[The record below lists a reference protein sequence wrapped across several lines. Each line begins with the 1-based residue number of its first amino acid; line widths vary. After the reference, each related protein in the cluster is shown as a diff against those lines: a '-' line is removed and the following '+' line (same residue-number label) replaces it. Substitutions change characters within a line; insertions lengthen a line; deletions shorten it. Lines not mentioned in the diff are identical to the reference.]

1 MEQKKITFNRDL
13 NKAMK
18 FASQKALVENSDFI
32 TPEHLLYG
40 MMTLPQMQ
48 DLMWSCNEAFDID
61 DFLDELDE
69 HIEESTKDDSQG
81 AKPNDIC
88 EPSFQLQQVFTDAVR
103 QAIMAE
109 RKAID
114 MPMAINAI
122 LCLENSWAAYL
133 LRKHANVEDF
143 EIMTGTEIHFHEH
156 STGVEE
162 DDDQYSNGEGDNP
175 FGLFDDDDEDLL
187 FGDEDDYSSPS
198 HKNDKWKKY
207 VTCINEHLKDKNPL
221 IGREKELDRTIQVLC
236 RKDKNNPLHIGEP
249 GVGKTALVYGV
260 ARRIEEGKVPDRL
273 KGCNI
278 YQLDMGTLLAG
289 TRFRGDMEQ
298 RLKQIMEGVTSEAH
312 CIIYLDEI
320 HNIVGAGKGAEGGS
334 DVSDLLKPYLDDD
347 RIRVI
352 GATTYTEYNKNFT
365 RSVGMIRRFQTI
377 DVEEPSIDE
386 AIHILK
392 SLKPIYEKYHHVKY
406 DAAAIEY
413 AVTSSAK
420 FITDRFLP
428 DKAIDLMDEAAAKL
442 RMERDSQPEE
452 LDEITRRLRQLEI
465 EREAIKREGDE
476 AKLDALNK
484 EIAELQEREKNFR
497 AKWEGEKEVLAKIQ
511 QDKQQME
518 QLKFEAERAERE
530 GDYGRVAE
538 IRYGKLQQLQ
548 HDIDAQQEQL
558 RSRQGAEAMVKEEV
572 TPDDIADVVARW
584 TGIPVTRMLQSE
596 REKLLHLEDELHRR
610 VVGQDEAIQAVADA
624 VRRSRAGLQDPK
636 RPIGS
641 FIFLGTTGVG
651 KTELAKALAD
661 YLFNDE
667 NMMTRIDMSE
677 YQEKFS
683 VSRLVGAPPGYVGY
697 EEGGQL
703 TEAVR
708 RKPYSVVLFDEIEK
722 AHPDVFNILLQV
734 LDDGRLTD
742 NKGRTVNFKNTIII
756 MTSNMGSQ
764 LIQQKFEAIAR
775 KSADERER
783 IIDETKGEVLEML
796 KKTIRPEFL
805 NRIDD
810 IIMFEPLTQPQIEQ
824 IVRLQVNGIERLLKD
839 QDVHIEVSDAAVKL
853 VAKAGFDPEF
863 GARPVKRALQ
873 RLLLNDLSKALLA
886 GTVDKTRPIRVDVD
900 GDALRFSNA
909 D

>member
-48 DLMWSCNEAFDID
+48 DLMWSCNEAFDLD
-61 DFLDELDE
+61 NFLDELDE

-143 EIMTGTEIHFHEH
+143 EIMTGTEIHFHER

-187 FGDEDDYSSPS
+187 FGDEDDFSSPS

-207 VTCINEHLKDKNPL
+207 VTCINEHLAEKNPL

-428 DKAIDLMDEAAAKL
+428 DKAIDIIDEAGAQAE
-442 RMERDSQPEE
+442 MEGKKYKKIGKKQ
-452 LDEITRRLRQLEI
+452 
-465 EREAIKREGDE
+465 
-476 AKLDALNK
+476 
-484 EIAELQEREKNFR
+484 IA
-497 AKWEGEKEVLAKIQ
+497 EVLAK
-511 QDKQQME
+511 
-518 QLKFEAERAERE
+518 
-530 GDYGRVAE
+530 VA
-538 IRYGKLQQLQ
+538 K
-548 HDIDAQQEQL
+548 IDALAIKQDDNKNLASLE
-558 RSRQGAEAMVKEEV
+558 SRMK
-572 TPDDIADVVARW
+572 DV
-584 TGIPVTRMLQSE
+584 IY
-596 REKLLHLEDELHRR
+596 
-610 VVGQDEAIQAVADA
+610 GQDRAIQTVVEAVQL
-624 VRRSRAGLQDPK
+624 SKAGLTDENKPLASLLFVG
-636 RPIGS
+636 P
-641 FIFLGTTGVG
+641 TGVG
-651 KTELAKALAD
+651 KTEVAKMLAQELGVKLVR
-661 YLFNDE
+661 F
-667 NMMTRIDMSE
+667 DMSE
-677 YQEKFS
+677 YVEKHT
-683 VSRLVGAPPGYVGY
+683 VAKLIGAPAGYVGY
-697 EEGGQL
+697 DDGGLL
-703 TEAVR
+703 TDAVR
-708 RKPYSVVLFDEIEK
+708 KSPDCVLLLDEIEK
-722 AHPDVFNILLQV
+722 AHSDIFNILLQV
-734 LDDGRLTD
+734 MDYGVLTD
-742 NKGRTVNFKNTIII
+742 SKGRKAHFKNVILI
-756 MTSNMGSQ
+756 MTSNAGAQYASQASVGFASTATAGSAMLKQ
-764 LIQQKFEAIAR
+764 VKHTFKPEFINRLNEIVVFNDMDEQMAKLILGKKLRELNAKLAAKSVSITLTDEAHQHLLKSGYSKEYGAREMDRVIQQQLKTMLM
-775 KSADERER
+775 RE
-783 IIDETKGEVLEML
+783 ILFGKL
-796 KKTIRPEFL
+796 KKGGE
-805 NRIDD
+805 
-810 IIMFEPLTQPQIEQ
+810 
-824 IVRLQVNGIERLLKD
+824 
-839 QDVHIEVSDAAVKL
+839 A
-853 VAKAGFDPEF
+853 
-863 GARPVKRALQ
+863 
-873 RLLLNDLSKALLA
+873 
-886 GTVDKTRPIRVDVD
+886 TVDLQNGTLTIKQ
-900 GDALRFSNA
+900 S
-909 D
+909 

>member
-18 FASQKALVENSDFI
+18 YASQKALVENSDFI

-48 DLMWSCNEAFDID
+48 DLMWSCNEAFDLD

-143 EIMTGTEIHFHEH
+143 EIMTATEIHFHER

-187 FGDEDDYSSPS
+187 FGDEDDFSSPS

-207 VTCINEHLKDKNPL
+207 VTCINEHLAEKNPL

-428 DKAIDLMDEAAAKL
+428 DKAIDIIDEAGAQAE
-442 RMERDSQPEE
+442 MEGKKYKKIGKKQ
-452 LDEITRRLRQLEI
+452 
-465 EREAIKREGDE
+465 
-476 AKLDALNK
+476 
-484 EIAELQEREKNFR
+484 IA
-497 AKWEGEKEVLAKIQ
+497 EVLAK
-511 QDKQQME
+511 
-518 QLKFEAERAERE
+518 
-530 GDYGRVAE
+530 VA
-538 IRYGKLQQLQ
+538 K
-548 HDIDAQQEQL
+548 IDALAIKQDDNKNLASLE
-558 RSRQGAEAMVKEEV
+558 SRMK
-572 TPDDIADVVARW
+572 DV
-584 TGIPVTRMLQSE
+584 IY
-596 REKLLHLEDELHRR
+596 
-610 VVGQDEAIQAVADA
+610 GQDRAIQTVVEAVQL
-624 VRRSRAGLQDPK
+624 SKAGLTDENKPLASLLFVG
-636 RPIGS
+636 P
-641 FIFLGTTGVG
+641 TGVG
-651 KTELAKALAD
+651 KTEVAKMLAQELGVKLVR
-661 YLFNDE
+661 F
-667 NMMTRIDMSE
+667 DMSE
-677 YQEKFS
+677 YVEKHT
-683 VSRLVGAPPGYVGY
+683 VAKLIGAPAGYVGY
-697 EEGGQL
+697 DDGGLL
-703 TEAVR
+703 TDAVR
-708 RKPYSVVLFDEIEK
+708 KSPDCVLLLDEIEK
-722 AHPDVFNILLQV
+722 AHSDIFNILLQV
-734 LDDGRLTD
+734 MDYGVLTD
-742 NKGRTVNFKNTIII
+742 SKGRKAHFKNVILI
-756 MTSNMGSQ
+756 MTSNAGAQYASQASMGFASTATAGSAMLKQ
-764 LIQQKFEAIAR
+764 VKHTFKPEFINRLNEIVVFNDMDEQMAKLILGKKLRELNAKLAAKSVSITLTDEAHQHLLKSGYSKEYGAREMDRVIQQQLKTMLM
-775 KSADERER
+775 RE
-783 IIDETKGEVLEML
+783 ILFGKL
-796 KKTIRPEFL
+796 KKGGE
-805 NRIDD
+805 
-810 IIMFEPLTQPQIEQ
+810 
-824 IVRLQVNGIERLLKD
+824 
-839 QDVHIEVSDAAVKL
+839 A
-853 VAKAGFDPEF
+853 
-863 GARPVKRALQ
+863 
-873 RLLLNDLSKALLA
+873 
-886 GTVDKTRPIRVDVD
+886 TVDLQNGTLTIKQ
-900 GDALRFSNA
+900 S
-909 D
+909 

>member
-48 DLMWSCNEAFDID
+48 DLMWSCNEAFDLD

-143 EIMTGTEIHFHEH
+143 EIMTGTEIHFHER

-187 FGDEDDYSSPS
+187 FGDEDDFSSPS

-207 VTCINEHLKDKNPL
+207 VTCINEHLAEKNPL

-406 DAAAIEY
+406 DDAAIEY

-428 DKAIDLMDEAAAKL
+428 DKAIDIIDEAGAQAE
-442 RMERDSQPEE
+442 MEGKKYKKIGKKQ
-452 LDEITRRLRQLEI
+452 
-465 EREAIKREGDE
+465 
-476 AKLDALNK
+476 
-484 EIAELQEREKNFR
+484 IA
-497 AKWEGEKEVLAKIQ
+497 EVLAK
-511 QDKQQME
+511 
-518 QLKFEAERAERE
+518 
-530 GDYGRVAE
+530 VA
-538 IRYGKLQQLQ
+538 K
-548 HDIDAQQEQL
+548 IDALAIKQDDNKNLASLE
-558 RSRQGAEAMVKEEV
+558 SRMK
-572 TPDDIADVVARW
+572 DV
-584 TGIPVTRMLQSE
+584 IY
-596 REKLLHLEDELHRR
+596 
-610 VVGQDEAIQAVADA
+610 GQDRAIQTVVEAVQL
-624 VRRSRAGLQDPK
+624 SKAGLTDENKPLASLLFVG
-636 RPIGS
+636 P
-641 FIFLGTTGVG
+641 TGVG
-651 KTELAKALAD
+651 KTEVAKMLAQELGVKLVR
-661 YLFNDE
+661 F
-667 NMMTRIDMSE
+667 DMSE
-677 YQEKFS
+677 YVEKHT
-683 VSRLVGAPPGYVGY
+683 VAKLIGAPAGYVGY
-697 EEGGQL
+697 DDGGLL
-703 TEAVR
+703 TDAVR
-708 RKPYSVVLFDEIEK
+708 KSPDCVLLLDEIEK
-722 AHPDVFNILLQV
+722 AHSDIFNILLQV
-734 LDDGRLTD
+734 MDYGVLTD
-742 NKGRTVNFKNTIII
+742 SKGRKAHFKNVILI
-756 MTSNMGSQ
+756 MTSNAGAQYASQASVGFASTATAGSAMLKQ
-764 LIQQKFEAIAR
+764 VKHTFKPEFINRLNEIVVFNDMDEQMAKLILGKKLRELNAKLAAKSVSITLTDEAHQHLLKSGYSKEYGAREMDRVIQQQLKTMLM
-775 KSADERER
+775 RE
-783 IIDETKGEVLEML
+783 ILFGKL
-796 KKTIRPEFL
+796 KKGGEATV
-805 NRIDD
+805 D
-810 IIMFEPLTQPQIEQ
+810 
-824 IVRLQVNGIERLLKD
+824 LQNGILTIK
-839 QDVHIEVSDAAVKL
+839 QS
-853 VAKAGFDPEF
+853 
-863 GARPVKRALQ
+863 
-873 RLLLNDLSKALLA
+873 
-886 GTVDKTRPIRVDVD
+886 
-900 GDALRFSNA
+900 
-909 D
+909 

>member
-48 DLMWSCNEAFDID
+48 DLMWSCNEAFDLD

-143 EIMTGTEIHFHEH
+143 EIMTATEIHFHER

-187 FGDEDDYSSPS
+187 FGDEDDFSSPS

-207 VTCINEHLKDKNPL
+207 VTCINEHLAEKNPL

-428 DKAIDLMDEAAAKL
+428 DKAIDIIDEAGAQAE
-442 RMERDSQPEE
+442 MEGKKYKKIGKKQ
-452 LDEITRRLRQLEI
+452 
-465 EREAIKREGDE
+465 
-476 AKLDALNK
+476 
-484 EIAELQEREKNFR
+484 IA
-497 AKWEGEKEVLAKIQ
+497 EVLAK
-511 QDKQQME
+511 
-518 QLKFEAERAERE
+518 
-530 GDYGRVAE
+530 VA
-538 IRYGKLQQLQ
+538 K
-548 HDIDAQQEQL
+548 IDALAIKQDDNKNLASLE
-558 RSRQGAEAMVKEEV
+558 SRMK
-572 TPDDIADVVARW
+572 DV
-584 TGIPVTRMLQSE
+584 IY
-596 REKLLHLEDELHRR
+596 
-610 VVGQDEAIQAVADA
+610 GQNRAIQTVVEAVQL
-624 VRRSRAGLQDPK
+624 SKAGLTDENKPLASLLFVG
-636 RPIGS
+636 P
-641 FIFLGTTGVG
+641 TGVG
-651 KTELAKALAD
+651 KTEVAKMLAQELGVKLVR
-661 YLFNDE
+661 F
-667 NMMTRIDMSE
+667 DMSE
-677 YQEKFS
+677 YVEKHT
-683 VSRLVGAPPGYVGY
+683 VAKLIGAPAGYVGY
-697 EEGGQL
+697 DDGGLL
-703 TEAVR
+703 TDAVR
-708 RKPYSVVLFDEIEK
+708 KSPDCVLLLDEIEK
-722 AHPDVFNILLQV
+722 AHSDIFNILLQV
-734 LDDGRLTD
+734 MDYGVLTD
-742 NKGRTVNFKNTIII
+742 SKGRKAHFKNVILI
-756 MTSNMGSQ
+756 MTSNAGAQYASQASVGFASTASAGSAMLKQ
-764 LIQQKFEAIAR
+764 VKHTFKPEFINRLNEIVVFNDMDEQMAKLILGKKLRELNAKLAAKSVSITLTDEAHQHLLKSGYSKEYGAREMDRVIQQQLKTMLM
-775 KSADERER
+775 RE
-783 IIDETKGEVLEML
+783 ILFGKL
-796 KKTIRPEFL
+796 KKGGE
-805 NRIDD
+805 
-810 IIMFEPLTQPQIEQ
+810 
-824 IVRLQVNGIERLLKD
+824 
-839 QDVHIEVSDAAVKL
+839 A
-853 VAKAGFDPEF
+853 
-863 GARPVKRALQ
+863 
-873 RLLLNDLSKALLA
+873 
-886 GTVDKTRPIRVDVD
+886 TVDLQNGTLTIKQ
-900 GDALRFSNA
+900 S
-909 D
+909 

>member
-18 FASQKALVENSDFI
+18 YASQKALVENSDFI

-48 DLMWSCNEAFDID
+48 DLMWSCNEAFDLD

-143 EIMTGTEIHFHEH
+143 EIMTETEIHFHER
-156 STGVEE
+156 STGIED
-162 DDDQYSNGEGDNP
+162 DDDQYSNGVGDNP
-175 FGLFDDDDEDLL
+175 FGLFDEDDEELP
-187 FGDEDDYSSPS
+187 FGDEDDFSSPS

-207 VTCINEHLKDKNPL
+207 VTCINEHLAEKNPL
-221 IGREKELDRTIQVLC
+221 IGRERELDRTIQVLC

-428 DKAIDLMDEAAAKL
+428 DKAIDIIDEAGAQAE
-442 RMERDSQPEE
+442 MEGKKYKKIGKKQ
-452 LDEITRRLRQLEI
+452 
-465 EREAIKREGDE
+465 
-476 AKLDALNK
+476 
-484 EIAELQEREKNFR
+484 IA
-497 AKWEGEKEVLAKIQ
+497 EVLAK
-511 QDKQQME
+511 
-518 QLKFEAERAERE
+518 
-530 GDYGRVAE
+530 VA
-538 IRYGKLQQLQ
+538 K
-548 HDIDAQQEQL
+548 IDALAIKQDDNKNLASLE
-558 RSRQGAEAMVKEEV
+558 SRMK
-572 TPDDIADVVARW
+572 DV
-584 TGIPVTRMLQSE
+584 IY
-596 REKLLHLEDELHRR
+596 
-610 VVGQDEAIQAVADA
+610 GQDRAIQTVVEAVQL
-624 VRRSRAGLQDPK
+624 SKAGLTDENKPLASLLFVG
-636 RPIGS
+636 P
-641 FIFLGTTGVG
+641 TGVG
-651 KTELAKALAD
+651 KTEVAKMLAQELGVKLVR
-661 YLFNDE
+661 F
-667 NMMTRIDMSE
+667 DMSE
-677 YQEKFS
+677 YVEKHT
-683 VSRLVGAPPGYVGY
+683 VAKLIGAPAGYVGY
-697 EEGGQL
+697 DDGGLL
-703 TEAVR
+703 TDAVR
-708 RKPYSVVLFDEIEK
+708 KSPDCVLLLDEIEK
-722 AHPDVFNILLQV
+722 AHSDIFNILLQV
-734 LDDGRLTD
+734 MDYGVLTD
-742 NKGRTVNFKNTIII
+742 SKGRKAHFKNVILI
-756 MTSNMGSQ
+756 MTSNAGAQYASQASVGFASTASAGSAMLKQ
-764 LIQQKFEAIAR
+764 VKHTFKPEFINRLNEVVVFNDMDEQMAKLILGKKLRELNAKLAASSVSITLTDEAHQHLLKSGYSKEYGAREMDRVIQQQLKTMLM
-775 KSADERER
+775 RE
-783 IIDETKGEVLEML
+783 ILFGKL
-796 KKTIRPEFL
+796 KKGGE
-805 NRIDD
+805 
-810 IIMFEPLTQPQIEQ
+810 
-824 IVRLQVNGIERLLKD
+824 
-839 QDVHIEVSDAAVKL
+839 A
-853 VAKAGFDPEF
+853 
-863 GARPVKRALQ
+863 
-873 RLLLNDLSKALLA
+873 
-886 GTVDKTRPIRVDVD
+886 TVDLQNGTLTIKQ
-900 GDALRFSNA
+900 S
-909 D
+909 

>member
-48 DLMWSCNEAFDID
+48 DLMWSCNEAFDLD
-61 DFLDELDE
+61 NFLDELDE

-143 EIMTGTEIHFHEH
+143 EIMTATEIHFHER

-187 FGDEDDYSSPS
+187 FGDEDDFSSPS

-207 VTCINEHLKDKNPL
+207 VTCINEHLAEKNPL

-428 DKAIDLMDEAAAKL
+428 DKAIDIIDEAGAQAE
-442 RMERDSQPEE
+442 MEGKKYKKIGKKQ
-452 LDEITRRLRQLEI
+452 
-465 EREAIKREGDE
+465 
-476 AKLDALNK
+476 
-484 EIAELQEREKNFR
+484 IA
-497 AKWEGEKEVLAKIQ
+497 EVLAK
-511 QDKQQME
+511 
-518 QLKFEAERAERE
+518 
-530 GDYGRVAE
+530 VA
-538 IRYGKLQQLQ
+538 K
-548 HDIDAQQEQL
+548 IDALAIKQDDNKNLASLE
-558 RSRQGAEAMVKEEV
+558 SRMK
-572 TPDDIADVVARW
+572 DV
-584 TGIPVTRMLQSE
+584 IY
-596 REKLLHLEDELHRR
+596 
-610 VVGQDEAIQAVADA
+610 GQDRAIQTVVEAVQL
-624 VRRSRAGLQDPK
+624 SKAGLTDENKPLASLLFVG
-636 RPIGS
+636 P
-641 FIFLGTTGVG
+641 TGVG
-651 KTELAKALAD
+651 KTEVAKMLAQELGVKLVR
-661 YLFNDE
+661 F
-667 NMMTRIDMSE
+667 DMSE
-677 YQEKFS
+677 YVEKHT
-683 VSRLVGAPPGYVGY
+683 VAKLIGAPAGYVGY
-697 EEGGQL
+697 DDGGLL
-703 TEAVR
+703 TDAVR
-708 RKPYSVVLFDEIEK
+708 KSPDCVLLLDEIEK
-722 AHPDVFNILLQV
+722 AHSDIFNILLQV
-734 LDDGRLTD
+734 MDYGVLTD
-742 NKGRTVNFKNTIII
+742 SKGRKAHFKNVVLI
-756 MTSNMGSQ
+756 MTSNAGAQYASQASVGFASTASAGSAMLKQ
-764 LIQQKFEAIAR
+764 VKHTFKPEFINRLNEIVVFNDMDEQMAKLILGKKLRELNAKLAAKSVSITLTDEAHQHLLKSGYSKEYGAREMDRVIQQQLKTMLM
-775 KSADERER
+775 RE
-783 IIDETKGEVLEML
+783 ILFGKL
-796 KKTIRPEFL
+796 KKGGEATV
-805 NRIDD
+805 D
-810 IIMFEPLTQPQIEQ
+810 
-824 IVRLQVNGIERLLKD
+824 LQNGILTIK
-839 QDVHIEVSDAAVKL
+839 QS
-853 VAKAGFDPEF
+853 
-863 GARPVKRALQ
+863 
-873 RLLLNDLSKALLA
+873 
-886 GTVDKTRPIRVDVD
+886 
-900 GDALRFSNA
+900 
-909 D
+909 

>member
-48 DLMWSCNEAFDID
+48 DLMWSCNEAFDLD

-143 EIMTGTEIHFHEH
+143 EIMTATEIHFHER

-207 VTCINEHLKDKNPL
+207 VTCINEHLAEKNPL
-221 IGREKELDRTIQVLC
+221 IGRERELDRTIQVLC

-406 DAAAIEY
+406 DDAAIEY

-428 DKAIDLMDEAAAKL
+428 DKAIDIIDEAGAQAE
-442 RMERDSQPEE
+442 MEGKKYKKIGKKQ
-452 LDEITRRLRQLEI
+452 
-465 EREAIKREGDE
+465 
-476 AKLDALNK
+476 
-484 EIAELQEREKNFR
+484 IA
-497 AKWEGEKEVLAKIQ
+497 EVLAK
-511 QDKQQME
+511 
-518 QLKFEAERAERE
+518 
-530 GDYGRVAE
+530 VA
-538 IRYGKLQQLQ
+538 K
-548 HDIDAQQEQL
+548 IDALAIKQDDNKNLASLE
-558 RSRQGAEAMVKEEV
+558 SRMK
-572 TPDDIADVVARW
+572 DV
-584 TGIPVTRMLQSE
+584 IY
-596 REKLLHLEDELHRR
+596 
-610 VVGQDEAIQAVADA
+610 GQDRAIQTVVEAVQL
-624 VRRSRAGLQDPK
+624 SKAGLTDENKPLASLLFVG
-636 RPIGS
+636 P
-641 FIFLGTTGVG
+641 TGVG
-651 KTELAKALAD
+651 KTEVAKMLAQELGVKLVR
-661 YLFNDE
+661 F
-667 NMMTRIDMSE
+667 DMSE
-677 YQEKFS
+677 YVEKHT
-683 VSRLVGAPPGYVGY
+683 VAKLIGAPAGYVGY
-697 EEGGQL
+697 DDGGLL
-703 TEAVR
+703 TDAVR
-708 RKPYSVVLFDEIEK
+708 KSPDCVLLLDEIEK
-722 AHPDVFNILLQV
+722 AHSDIFNILLQV
-734 LDDGRLTD
+734 MDYGVLTD
-742 NKGRTVNFKNTIII
+742 SKGRKAHFKNVILI
-756 MTSNMGSQ
+756 MTSNAGAQYASQASVGFASTASAGSAMLKQ
-764 LIQQKFEAIAR
+764 VKHTFKPEFINRLNEIVVFNDMDEQMAKLILGKKLRELNAKLAAKSVSITLTDEAHQHLLKSGYSKEYGAREMDRVIQQQLKTMLM
-775 KSADERER
+775 RE
-783 IIDETKGEVLEML
+783 ILFGKL
-796 KKTIRPEFL
+796 KKGGE
-805 NRIDD
+805 
-810 IIMFEPLTQPQIEQ
+810 
-824 IVRLQVNGIERLLKD
+824 
-839 QDVHIEVSDAAVKL
+839 A
-853 VAKAGFDPEF
+853 
-863 GARPVKRALQ
+863 
-873 RLLLNDLSKALLA
+873 
-886 GTVDKTRPIRVDVD
+886 TVDLQNGTLTIKQ
-900 GDALRFSNA
+900 S
-909 D
+909 

>member
-18 FASQKALVENSDFI
+18 YASQKALVENSDFI

-48 DLMWSCNEAFDID
+48 DLMWSCNEAFDLD

-143 EIMTGTEIHFHEH
+143 EIMTETEIHFHER

-162 DDDQYSNGEGDNP
+162 DDDQYSNGVGDNP
-175 FGLFDDDDEDLL
+175 FGLFDEDDEELP
-187 FGDEDDYSSPS
+187 FGDEDDFSSPS

-207 VTCINEHLKDKNPL
+207 VTCINEHLAEKNPL
-221 IGREKELDRTIQVLC
+221 IGRERELDRTIQVLC

-377 DVEEPSIDE
+377 DVEEPSINE

-406 DAAAIEY
+406 DDAAIEY

-428 DKAIDLMDEAAAKL
+428 DKVIDIVDEAGAQAE
-442 RMERDSQPEE
+442 MEGKKYKKIGKKQ
-452 LDEITRRLRQLEI
+452 
-465 EREAIKREGDE
+465 
-476 AKLDALNK
+476 
-484 EIAELQEREKNFR
+484 IA
-497 AKWEGEKEVLAKIQ
+497 EVLAK
-511 QDKQQME
+511 
-518 QLKFEAERAERE
+518 
-530 GDYGRVAE
+530 VA
-538 IRYGKLQQLQ
+538 K
-548 HDIDAQQEQL
+548 IDALAIKQ
-558 RSRQGAEAMVKEEV
+558 
-572 TPDDIADVVARW
+572 DDNKNLASLER
-584 TGIPVTRMLQSE
+584 RM
-596 REKLLHLEDELHRR
+596 KDMIY
-610 VVGQDEAIQAVADA
+610 GQDRAIQTVVEAVQL
-624 VRRSRAGLQDPK
+624 SKAGLTDENKPLASLLFVG
-636 RPIGS
+636 P
-641 FIFLGTTGVG
+641 TGVG
-651 KTELAKALAD
+651 KTEVAKTLAQELGVKLVR
-661 YLFNDE
+661 F
-667 NMMTRIDMSE
+667 DMSE
-677 YQEKFS
+677 YVEKHT
-683 VSRLVGAPPGYVGY
+683 VAKLIGAPAGYVGY
-697 EEGGQL
+697 DDGGLL
-703 TEAVR
+703 TDAVR
-708 RKPYSVVLFDEIEK
+708 KSPDCVLLLDEIEK
-722 AHPDVFNILLQV
+722 AHSDIFNILLQV
-734 LDDGRLTD
+734 MDYGVLTD
-742 NKGRTVNFKNTIII
+742 SKGRKAHFKNVILI
-756 MTSNMGSQ
+756 MTSNAGAQYASQASVGFASTATAGSAMLKQ
-764 LIQQKFEAIAR
+764 VKHTFKPEFINRLNEIVVFNDMDEQMAKLILGKKLRELNAKLAAKSVSITLTDEAHQHLLKNGYSKEYGAREMDRVIQQQLKTMLM
-775 KSADERER
+775 RE
-783 IIDETKGEVLEML
+783 ILFGKL
-796 KKTIRPEFL
+796 KKGGE
-805 NRIDD
+805 
-810 IIMFEPLTQPQIEQ
+810 
-824 IVRLQVNGIERLLKD
+824 
-839 QDVHIEVSDAAVKL
+839 A
-853 VAKAGFDPEF
+853 
-863 GARPVKRALQ
+863 
-873 RLLLNDLSKALLA
+873 
-886 GTVDKTRPIRVDVD
+886 TVDLQNGTLTIKQ
-900 GDALRFSNA
+900 S
-909 D
+909 

>member
-48 DLMWSCNEAFDID
+48 DLMWSCNEAFDLD
-61 DFLDELDE
+61 NFLDELDE

-143 EIMTGTEIHFHEH
+143 EIMTATEIHFHER

-207 VTCINEHLKDKNPL
+207 VTCINEHLAEKNPL
-221 IGREKELDRTIQVLC
+221 IGRERELDRTIQVLC

-406 DAAAIEY
+406 DDAAIEY

-428 DKAIDLMDEAAAKL
+428 DKAIDIIDEAGAQAE
-442 RMERDSQPEE
+442 MEGKKYKKIGKKQ
-452 LDEITRRLRQLEI
+452 
-465 EREAIKREGDE
+465 
-476 AKLDALNK
+476 
-484 EIAELQEREKNFR
+484 IA
-497 AKWEGEKEVLAKIQ
+497 EVLAK
-511 QDKQQME
+511 
-518 QLKFEAERAERE
+518 
-530 GDYGRVAE
+530 VA
-538 IRYGKLQQLQ
+538 K
-548 HDIDAQQEQL
+548 IDALAIKQDDNKNLASLE
-558 RSRQGAEAMVKEEV
+558 SRMK
-572 TPDDIADVVARW
+572 DV
-584 TGIPVTRMLQSE
+584 IY
-596 REKLLHLEDELHRR
+596 
-610 VVGQDEAIQAVADA
+610 GQDRAIQTVVEAVQL
-624 VRRSRAGLQDPK
+624 SKAGLTDENKPLASLLFVG
-636 RPIGS
+636 P
-641 FIFLGTTGVG
+641 TGVG
-651 KTELAKALAD
+651 KTEVAKMLAQELGVKLVR
-661 YLFNDE
+661 F
-667 NMMTRIDMSE
+667 DMSE
-677 YQEKFS
+677 YVEKHT
-683 VSRLVGAPPGYVGY
+683 VAKLIGAPAGYVGY
-697 EEGGQL
+697 DDGGLL
-703 TEAVR
+703 TDAVR
-708 RKPYSVVLFDEIEK
+708 KSPDCVLLLDEIEK
-722 AHPDVFNILLQV
+722 AHSDIFNILLQV
-734 LDDGRLTD
+734 MDYGVLTD
-742 NKGRTVNFKNTIII
+742 SKGRKAHFKNVILI
-756 MTSNMGSQ
+756 MTSNAGAQYASQASVGFASTASAGSAMLKQ
-764 LIQQKFEAIAR
+764 VKHTFKPEFINRLNEIVVFNDMDEQMAKLILGKKLRELNAKLAAKSVSIALTDEAHQHLLKSGYSKEYGAREMDRVIQQQLKTMLM
-775 KSADERER
+775 RE
-783 IIDETKGEVLEML
+783 ILFGKL
-796 KKTIRPEFL
+796 KKGGE
-805 NRIDD
+805 
-810 IIMFEPLTQPQIEQ
+810 
-824 IVRLQVNGIERLLKD
+824 
-839 QDVHIEVSDAAVKL
+839 A
-853 VAKAGFDPEF
+853 
-863 GARPVKRALQ
+863 
-873 RLLLNDLSKALLA
+873 
-886 GTVDKTRPIRVDVD
+886 TVDLQNGTLTIKQ
-900 GDALRFSNA
+900 S
-909 D
+909 

>member
-18 FASQKALVENSDFI
+18 YASQKALVENSDFI

-48 DLMWSCNEAFDID
+48 DLMWSCNEAFDLD
-61 DFLDELDE
+61 NFLDELDE

-143 EIMTGTEIHFHEH
+143 EIMTATEIHFHER

-187 FGDEDDYSSPS
+187 FGDEDDFSSPS

-207 VTCINEHLKDKNPL
+207 VTCINEHLAEKNPL
-221 IGREKELDRTIQVLC
+221 IGRERELDRTIQVLC

-428 DKAIDLMDEAAAKL
+428 DKAIDIIDEAGAQAE
-442 RMERDSQPEE
+442 MEGKKYKKIGKKQ
-452 LDEITRRLRQLEI
+452 
-465 EREAIKREGDE
+465 
-476 AKLDALNK
+476 
-484 EIAELQEREKNFR
+484 IA
-497 AKWEGEKEVLAKIQ
+497 EVLAK
-511 QDKQQME
+511 
-518 QLKFEAERAERE
+518 
-530 GDYGRVAE
+530 VA
-538 IRYGKLQQLQ
+538 K
-548 HDIDAQQEQL
+548 IDALAIKQDDNKNLASLE
-558 RSRQGAEAMVKEEV
+558 SRMK
-572 TPDDIADVVARW
+572 DV
-584 TGIPVTRMLQSE
+584 IY
-596 REKLLHLEDELHRR
+596 
-610 VVGQDEAIQAVADA
+610 GQDRAIQTVVEAVQL
-624 VRRSRAGLQDPK
+624 SKAGLTDENKPLASLLFVG
-636 RPIGS
+636 P
-641 FIFLGTTGVG
+641 TGVG
-651 KTELAKALAD
+651 KTEVAKMLAQELGVKLVR
-661 YLFNDE
+661 F
-667 NMMTRIDMSE
+667 DMSE
-677 YQEKFS
+677 YVEKHT
-683 VSRLVGAPPGYVGY
+683 VAKLIGAPAGYVGY
-697 EEGGQL
+697 DDGGLL
-703 TEAVR
+703 TDAVR
-708 RKPYSVVLFDEIEK
+708 KSPDCVLLLDEIEK
-722 AHPDVFNILLQV
+722 AHSDIFNILLQV
-734 LDDGRLTD
+734 MDYGVLTD
-742 NKGRTVNFKNTIII
+742 SKGRKAHFKNVILI
-756 MTSNMGSQ
+756 MTSNAGAQYASQASVGFASTASAGSAMLKQ
-764 LIQQKFEAIAR
+764 VKHTFKPEFINRLNEIVVFNDMDEQMAKLILGKKLRELNAKLAAKSVSIALTDEAHQHLLKSGYSKEYGAREMDRVIQQQLKTMLM
-775 KSADERER
+775 RE
-783 IIDETKGEVLEML
+783 ILFGKL
-796 KKTIRPEFL
+796 KKGGE
-805 NRIDD
+805 
-810 IIMFEPLTQPQIEQ
+810 
-824 IVRLQVNGIERLLKD
+824 
-839 QDVHIEVSDAAVKL
+839 A
-853 VAKAGFDPEF
+853 
-863 GARPVKRALQ
+863 
-873 RLLLNDLSKALLA
+873 
-886 GTVDKTRPIRVDVD
+886 TVDLQNGTLTIKQ
-900 GDALRFSNA
+900 S
-909 D
+909 

>member
-18 FASQKALVENSDFI
+18 YASQKALVENSDFI

-48 DLMWSCNEAFDID
+48 DLMWSCNEAFDLD

-143 EIMTGTEIHFHEH
+143 EIMTGTEIHFHER

-187 FGDEDDYSSPS
+187 FGDEDDFSSPS

-207 VTCINEHLKDKNPL
+207 VTCINEHLAEKNPL
-221 IGREKELDRTIQVLC
+221 IGRERELDRTIQVLC

-406 DAAAIEY
+406 DDAAIEY

-428 DKAIDLMDEAAAKL
+428 DKAIDIIDEAGAQAE
-442 RMERDSQPEE
+442 MEGKKYKKIGKKQ
-452 LDEITRRLRQLEI
+452 
-465 EREAIKREGDE
+465 
-476 AKLDALNK
+476 
-484 EIAELQEREKNFR
+484 IA
-497 AKWEGEKEVLAKIQ
+497 EVLAK
-511 QDKQQME
+511 
-518 QLKFEAERAERE
+518 
-530 GDYGRVAE
+530 VA
-538 IRYGKLQQLQ
+538 K
-548 HDIDAQQEQL
+548 IDALAIKQDDNKNLASLE
-558 RSRQGAEAMVKEEV
+558 SRMK
-572 TPDDIADVVARW
+572 DV
-584 TGIPVTRMLQSE
+584 IY
-596 REKLLHLEDELHRR
+596 
-610 VVGQDEAIQAVADA
+610 GQDRAIQTVVEAVQL
-624 VRRSRAGLQDPK
+624 SKAGLTDENKPLASLLFVG
-636 RPIGS
+636 P
-641 FIFLGTTGVG
+641 TGVG
-651 KTELAKALAD
+651 KTEVAKMLAQELGVKLVR
-661 YLFNDE
+661 F
-667 NMMTRIDMSE
+667 DMSE
-677 YQEKFS
+677 YVEKHT
-683 VSRLVGAPPGYVGY
+683 VAKLIGAPAGYVGY
-697 EEGGQL
+697 DDGGLL
-703 TEAVR
+703 TDAVR
-708 RKPYSVVLFDEIEK
+708 KSPDCVLLLDEIEK
-722 AHPDVFNILLQV
+722 AHSDIFNILLQV
-734 LDDGRLTD
+734 MDYGVLTD
-742 NKGRTVNFKNTIII
+742 SKGRKAHFKNVILI
-756 MTSNMGSQ
+756 MTSNAGAQYASQASVGFASTASAGSAMLKQ
-764 LIQQKFEAIAR
+764 VKHTFKPEFINRLNEIVVFNDMDEQMAKLILGKKLRELNAKLAAKSVSIALTDEAHQHLLKSGYSKEYGAREMDRVIQQQLKTMLM
-775 KSADERER
+775 RE
-783 IIDETKGEVLEML
+783 ILFGKL
-796 KKTIRPEFL
+796 KKGGE
-805 NRIDD
+805 
-810 IIMFEPLTQPQIEQ
+810 
-824 IVRLQVNGIERLLKD
+824 
-839 QDVHIEVSDAAVKL
+839 A
-853 VAKAGFDPEF
+853 
-863 GARPVKRALQ
+863 
-873 RLLLNDLSKALLA
+873 
-886 GTVDKTRPIRVDVD
+886 TVDLQNGTLTIKQ
-900 GDALRFSNA
+900 S
-909 D
+909 

>member
-48 DLMWSCNEAFDID
+48 DLMWSCNEAFDLD
-61 DFLDELDE
+61 NFLDELDE

-143 EIMTGTEIHFHEH
+143 EIMTATEIHFHER

-187 FGDEDDYSSPS
+187 FGDEDDFSSPS

-207 VTCINEHLKDKNPL
+207 VTCINEHLAEKNPL
-221 IGREKELDRTIQVLC
+221 IGRERELDRTIQVLC

-392 SLKPIYEKYHHVKY
+392 SLKSIYEKYHHVKY

-428 DKAIDLMDEAAAKL
+428 DKAIDIIDEAGAQAE
-442 RMERDSQPEE
+442 MEGKKYKKIGKKQ
-452 LDEITRRLRQLEI
+452 
-465 EREAIKREGDE
+465 
-476 AKLDALNK
+476 
-484 EIAELQEREKNFR
+484 IA
-497 AKWEGEKEVLAKIQ
+497 EVLAK
-511 QDKQQME
+511 
-518 QLKFEAERAERE
+518 
-530 GDYGRVAE
+530 VA
-538 IRYGKLQQLQ
+538 K
-548 HDIDAQQEQL
+548 IDALAIKQDDNKNLASLE
-558 RSRQGAEAMVKEEV
+558 SRMK
-572 TPDDIADVVARW
+572 DV
-584 TGIPVTRMLQSE
+584 IY
-596 REKLLHLEDELHRR
+596 
-610 VVGQDEAIQAVADA
+610 GQDRAIQTVVEAVQL
-624 VRRSRAGLQDPK
+624 SKAGLTDENKPLASLLFVG
-636 RPIGS
+636 P
-641 FIFLGTTGVG
+641 TGVG
-651 KTELAKALAD
+651 KTEVAKMLAQELGVKLVR
-661 YLFNDE
+661 F
-667 NMMTRIDMSE
+667 DMSE
-677 YQEKFS
+677 YVEKHT
-683 VSRLVGAPPGYVGY
+683 VAKLIGAPAGYVGY
-697 EEGGQL
+697 DDGGLL
-703 TEAVR
+703 TDAVR
-708 RKPYSVVLFDEIEK
+708 KSPDCVLLLDEIEK
-722 AHPDVFNILLQV
+722 AHSDIFNILLQV
-734 LDDGRLTD
+734 MDYGVLTD
-742 NKGRTVNFKNTIII
+742 SKGRKAHFKNVILI
-756 MTSNMGSQ
+756 MTSNAGAQYASQASVGFASTASAGSAMLKQ
-764 LIQQKFEAIAR
+764 VKHTFKPEFINRLNEIVVFNDMDEQMAKLILGKKLRELNAKLAAKSVSITLTDEAHQHLLKSGYSKEYGAREMDRVIQQQFKTMLM
-775 KSADERER
+775 RE
-783 IIDETKGEVLEML
+783 ILFGKL
-796 KKTIRPEFL
+796 KKGGE
-805 NRIDD
+805 
-810 IIMFEPLTQPQIEQ
+810 
-824 IVRLQVNGIERLLKD
+824 
-839 QDVHIEVSDAAVKL
+839 A
-853 VAKAGFDPEF
+853 
-863 GARPVKRALQ
+863 
-873 RLLLNDLSKALLA
+873 
-886 GTVDKTRPIRVDVD
+886 TVDLQNGTLTIKQ
-900 GDALRFSNA
+900 S
-909 D
+909 

>member
-48 DLMWSCNEAFDID
+48 DLMWSCNEAFDLD
-61 DFLDELDE
+61 NFLDELDE

-143 EIMTGTEIHFHEH
+143 EIMTATEIHFHER

-187 FGDEDDYSSPS
+187 FGDEDDFSSPS

-207 VTCINEHLKDKNPL
+207 VTCINEHLAEKNPL

-428 DKAIDLMDEAAAKL
+428 DKAIDIIDEAGAQAE
-442 RMERDSQPEE
+442 MEGKKYKKIGKKQ
-452 LDEITRRLRQLEI
+452 
-465 EREAIKREGDE
+465 
-476 AKLDALNK
+476 
-484 EIAELQEREKNFR
+484 IA
-497 AKWEGEKEVLAKIQ
+497 EVLAK
-511 QDKQQME
+511 
-518 QLKFEAERAERE
+518 
-530 GDYGRVAE
+530 VA
-538 IRYGKLQQLQ
+538 K
-548 HDIDAQQEQL
+548 IDALAIKQDDNKNLASLE
-558 RSRQGAEAMVKEEV
+558 SRMK
-572 TPDDIADVVARW
+572 DV
-584 TGIPVTRMLQSE
+584 IY
-596 REKLLHLEDELHRR
+596 
-610 VVGQDEAIQAVADA
+610 GQDRAIQTVVEAVQL
-624 VRRSRAGLQDPK
+624 SKAGLTDENKPLASLLFVG
-636 RPIGS
+636 P
-641 FIFLGTTGVG
+641 TGVG
-651 KTELAKALAD
+651 KTEVAKMLAQELGVKLVR
-661 YLFNDE
+661 F
-667 NMMTRIDMSE
+667 DMSE
-677 YQEKFS
+677 YVEKHT
-683 VSRLVGAPPGYVGY
+683 VAKLIGAPAGYVGY
-697 EEGGQL
+697 DDGGLL
-703 TEAVR
+703 TDAVR
-708 RKPYSVVLFDEIEK
+708 KSPDCVLLLDEIEK
-722 AHPDVFNILLQV
+722 AHSDIFNILLQV
-734 LDDGRLTD
+734 MDYGVLTD
-742 NKGRTVNFKNTIII
+742 SKGRKAHFKNVILI
-756 MTSNMGSQ
+756 MTSNAGAQYSSQASVAFASTATAGSAMLKQ
-764 LIQQKFEAIAR
+764 VKHTFKPEFINRLNEIVVFNDMDEQMAKLILGKKLRELNAKLAAKSVSITLTDEAHQHLLKSGYSKEYGAREMDRVIQQQLKTMLM
-775 KSADERER
+775 RE
-783 IIDETKGEVLEML
+783 ILFGKL
-796 KKTIRPEFL
+796 KKGGE
-805 NRIDD
+805 
-810 IIMFEPLTQPQIEQ
+810 
-824 IVRLQVNGIERLLKD
+824 
-839 QDVHIEVSDAAVKL
+839 A
-853 VAKAGFDPEF
+853 
-863 GARPVKRALQ
+863 
-873 RLLLNDLSKALLA
+873 
-886 GTVDKTRPIRVDVD
+886 TVDLQNGTLTIKQ
-900 GDALRFSNA
+900 S
-909 D
+909 

>member
-48 DLMWSCNEAFDID
+48 DLMWSCNEAFDLD

-143 EIMTGTEIHFHEH
+143 EIMTGTEIHFHER

-162 DDDQYSNGEGDNP
+162 EDDQYSNGEGDNP

-187 FGDEDDYSSPS
+187 FGDEDDFSSPS

-207 VTCINEHLKDKNPL
+207 VTCINEHLAEKNPL
-221 IGREKELDRTIQVLC
+221 IGRERELDRTIQVLC

-428 DKAIDLMDEAAAKL
+428 DKAIDIIDEAGAQAE
-442 RMERDSQPEE
+442 MEGKKYKKIGKKQ
-452 LDEITRRLRQLEI
+452 
-465 EREAIKREGDE
+465 
-476 AKLDALNK
+476 
-484 EIAELQEREKNFR
+484 IA
-497 AKWEGEKEVLAKIQ
+497 EVLAK
-511 QDKQQME
+511 
-518 QLKFEAERAERE
+518 
-530 GDYGRVAE
+530 VA
-538 IRYGKLQQLQ
+538 K
-548 HDIDAQQEQL
+548 IDALAIKQDDNKNLASLE
-558 RSRQGAEAMVKEEV
+558 SRMK
-572 TPDDIADVVARW
+572 DV
-584 TGIPVTRMLQSE
+584 IY
-596 REKLLHLEDELHRR
+596 
-610 VVGQDEAIQAVADA
+610 GQDRAIQTVVEAVQL
-624 VRRSRAGLQDPK
+624 SKAGLTDENKPLASLLFVG
-636 RPIGS
+636 P
-641 FIFLGTTGVG
+641 TGVG
-651 KTELAKALAD
+651 KTEVAKMLAQELGVKLVR
-661 YLFNDE
+661 F
-667 NMMTRIDMSE
+667 DMSE
-677 YQEKFS
+677 YVEKHT
-683 VSRLVGAPPGYVGY
+683 VAKLIGAPAGYVGY
-697 EEGGQL
+697 DDGGLL
-703 TEAVR
+703 TDAVR
-708 RKPYSVVLFDEIEK
+708 KSPDCVLLLDEIEK
-722 AHPDVFNILLQV
+722 AHSDIFNILLQV
-734 LDDGRLTD
+734 MDYGVLTD
-742 NKGRTVNFKNTIII
+742 SKGRKAHFKNVILI
-756 MTSNMGSQ
+756 MTSNAGAQYASQASVGFASTASAGSAMLKQ
-764 LIQQKFEAIAR
+764 VKHTFKPEFINRLNEIVVFNDMDEQMAKLILGKKLRELNAKLAAKSVSITLTDEAHQHLLKSGYSKEYGAREMDRVIQQQLKTTLM
-775 KSADERER
+775 RE
-783 IIDETKGEVLEML
+783 ILFGKL
-796 KKTIRPEFL
+796 KKGGE
-805 NRIDD
+805 
-810 IIMFEPLTQPQIEQ
+810 
-824 IVRLQVNGIERLLKD
+824 
-839 QDVHIEVSDAAVKL
+839 A
-853 VAKAGFDPEF
+853 
-863 GARPVKRALQ
+863 
-873 RLLLNDLSKALLA
+873 
-886 GTVDKTRPIRVDVD
+886 TVDLQNGTLTIKQ
-900 GDALRFSNA
+900 S
-909 D
+909 

>member
-175 FGLFDDDDEDLL
+175 FGLFDDDDENLL

-428 DKAIDLMDEAAAKL
+428 DKAIDIIDEAGAQAE
-442 RMERDSQPEE
+442 MEEKKYKKIGKKQ
-452 LDEITRRLRQLEI
+452 
-465 EREAIKREGDE
+465 
-476 AKLDALNK
+476 
-484 EIAELQEREKNFR
+484 IA
-497 AKWEGEKEVLAKIQ
+497 EVLAK
-511 QDKQQME
+511 
-518 QLKFEAERAERE
+518 
-530 GDYGRVAE
+530 VA
-538 IRYGKLQQLQ
+538 K
-548 HDIDAQQEQL
+548 IDALAIKQDDNKNLASLE
-558 RSRQGAEAMVKEEV
+558 SRMK
-572 TPDDIADVVARW
+572 DV
-584 TGIPVTRMLQSE
+584 IY
-596 REKLLHLEDELHRR
+596 
-610 VVGQDEAIQAVADA
+610 GQDRAIQTVVEAVQL
-624 VRRSRAGLQDPK
+624 SKAGLTDENKPLASLLFVG
-636 RPIGS
+636 P
-641 FIFLGTTGVG
+641 TGVG
-651 KTELAKALAD
+651 KTEVAKMLAQELGVKLVR
-661 YLFNDE
+661 F
-667 NMMTRIDMSE
+667 DMSE
-677 YQEKFS
+677 YVEKHT
-683 VSRLVGAPPGYVGY
+683 VAKLIGAPAGYVGY
-697 EEGGQL
+697 DDGGLL
-703 TEAVR
+703 TDAVR
-708 RKPYSVVLFDEIEK
+708 KSPDCVLLLDEIEK
-722 AHPDVFNILLQV
+722 AHSDIFNILLQV
-734 LDDGRLTD
+734 MDYGVLTD
-742 NKGRTVNFKNTIII
+742 SKGRKAHFKNVILI
-756 MTSNMGSQ
+756 MTSNAGAQYASQASVGFASTATAGSAMLKQ
-764 LIQQKFEAIAR
+764 VKHTFKPEFINRLNEIVVFNDMDEQMAKLILGKKLRELNAKLAAKSVSITLTDEAHQHLLKSGYSKEYGAREMDRVIQQQLKTMLM
-775 KSADERER
+775 RE
-783 IIDETKGEVLEML
+783 ILFGKL
-796 KKTIRPEFL
+796 KKGGK
-805 NRIDD
+805 
-810 IIMFEPLTQPQIEQ
+810 
-824 IVRLQVNGIERLLKD
+824 V
-839 QDVHIEVSDAAVKL
+839 
-853 VAKAGFDPEF
+853 
-863 GARPVKRALQ
+863 
-873 RLLLNDLSKALLA
+873 
-886 GTVDKTRPIRVDVD
+886 TVDLQNGTLTIKQ
-900 GDALRFSNA
+900 S
-909 D
+909 

>member
-48 DLMWSCNEAFDID
+48 DLMWSCNEAFDLD

-143 EIMTGTEIHFHEH
+143 EIMTATEIHFHER

-207 VTCINEHLKDKNPL
+207 VTCINEHLAEKNPL
-221 IGREKELDRTIQVLC
+221 IGRERELDRTIQVLC

-428 DKAIDLMDEAAAKL
+428 DKAIDIIDEAGAQAE
-442 RMERDSQPEE
+442 MEGKKYKKIGKKQ
-452 LDEITRRLRQLEI
+452 
-465 EREAIKREGDE
+465 
-476 AKLDALNK
+476 
-484 EIAELQEREKNFR
+484 IA
-497 AKWEGEKEVLAKIQ
+497 EVLAK
-511 QDKQQME
+511 
-518 QLKFEAERAERE
+518 
-530 GDYGRVAE
+530 VA
-538 IRYGKLQQLQ
+538 K
-548 HDIDAQQEQL
+548 IDALAIKQDDNKNLASLE
-558 RSRQGAEAMVKEEV
+558 SRMK
-572 TPDDIADVVARW
+572 DV
-584 TGIPVTRMLQSE
+584 IY
-596 REKLLHLEDELHRR
+596 
-610 VVGQDEAIQAVADA
+610 GQDRAIQTVVEAVQL
-624 VRRSRAGLQDPK
+624 SKAGLTDENKPLASLLFVG
-636 RPIGS
+636 P
-641 FIFLGTTGVG
+641 TGVG
-651 KTELAKALAD
+651 KTEVAKMLAQELGVKLVR
-661 YLFNDE
+661 F
-667 NMMTRIDMSE
+667 DMSE
-677 YQEKFS
+677 YVEKHT
-683 VSRLVGAPPGYVGY
+683 VAKLIGAPAGYVGY
-697 EEGGQL
+697 DDGGLL
-703 TEAVR
+703 TDAVR
-708 RKPYSVVLFDEIEK
+708 KSPDCVLLLDEIEK
-722 AHPDVFNILLQV
+722 AHSDIFNILLQV
-734 LDDGRLTD
+734 MDYGVLTD
-742 NKGRTVNFKNTIII
+742 SKGRKAHFKNVILI
-756 MTSNMGSQ
+756 MTSNAGAQYASQASMGFASTSTAGSAMLKQ
-764 LIQQKFEAIAR
+764 VKHTFKPEFINRLNEIVVFNDMDEQMAKLILGKKLRELNAKLAAKSVSITLTDEAHQHLLKSGYSKEYGAREMDRVIQQQLKTMLM
-775 KSADERER
+775 RE
-783 IIDETKGEVLEML
+783 ILFGKL
-796 KKTIRPEFL
+796 KKGGE
-805 NRIDD
+805 
-810 IIMFEPLTQPQIEQ
+810 
-824 IVRLQVNGIERLLKD
+824 
-839 QDVHIEVSDAAVKL
+839 A
-853 VAKAGFDPEF
+853 
-863 GARPVKRALQ
+863 
-873 RLLLNDLSKALLA
+873 
-886 GTVDKTRPIRVDVD
+886 TVDLQNGTLTIKQ
-900 GDALRFSNA
+900 S
-909 D
+909 

>member
-48 DLMWSCNEAFDID
+48 DLMWSCNEAFGLD

-143 EIMTGTEIHFHEH
+143 EIMTATEIHFHER

-162 DDDQYSNGEGDNP
+162 DDDQYSNGVGDNP
-175 FGLFDDDDEDLL
+175 FGLFDDDDEDLP
-187 FGDEDDYSSPS
+187 FGDEDDFSSPS

-207 VTCINEHLKDKNPL
+207 VTCINEHLAEKNPL
-221 IGREKELDRTIQVLC
+221 IGRERELDRTIQVLC

-334 DVSDLLKPYLDDD
+334 DVSDLLKPYLDDE

-377 DVEEPSIDE
+377 DVEEPSTDE

-406 DAAAIEY
+406 DDAAIEY

-428 DKAIDLMDEAAAKL
+428 DKAIDIIDEAGARAE
-442 RMERDSQPEE
+442 MEGKKYKKIGKKQ
-452 LDEITRRLRQLEI
+452 
-465 EREAIKREGDE
+465 
-476 AKLDALNK
+476 
-484 EIAELQEREKNFR
+484 IA
-497 AKWEGEKEVLAKIQ
+497 EVLAK
-511 QDKQQME
+511 
-518 QLKFEAERAERE
+518 
-530 GDYGRVAE
+530 VA
-538 IRYGKLQQLQ
+538 K
-548 HDIDAQQEQL
+548 IDALAIKQDDNKNLASLE
-558 RSRQGAEAMVKEEV
+558 SRMK
-572 TPDDIADVVARW
+572 DV
-584 TGIPVTRMLQSE
+584 IY
-596 REKLLHLEDELHRR
+596 
-610 VVGQDEAIQAVADA
+610 GQDRAIQTVVEAVQL
-624 VRRSRAGLQDPK
+624 SKAGLTNENKPLASLLFVG
-636 RPIGS
+636 P
-641 FIFLGTTGVG
+641 TGVG
-651 KTELAKALAD
+651 KTEVAKMLAQELGVKLVR
-661 YLFNDE
+661 F
-667 NMMTRIDMSE
+667 DMSE
-677 YQEKFS
+677 YVEKHT
-683 VSRLVGAPPGYVGY
+683 VAKLIGAPAGYVGY
-697 EEGGQL
+697 DDGGLL
-703 TEAVR
+703 TDAVR
-708 RKPYSVVLFDEIEK
+708 KSPDCVLLLDEIEK
-722 AHPDVFNILLQV
+722 AHSDIFNILLQV
-734 LDDGRLTD
+734 MDYGVLTD
-742 NKGRTVNFKNTIII
+742 SKGRKAHFKNVILI
-756 MTSNMGSQ
+756 MTSNAGAQYASQASVGFASTATAGSAMLKQ
-764 LIQQKFEAIAR
+764 VKHTFKPEFINRLNEIVVFNDMDEQMAKLILGKKLRELNAKLAAKSVSIMLSDEAHQHLLKSGYSKEYGAREMDRVIQQQLKTMLM
-775 KSADERER
+775 RE
-783 IIDETKGEVLEML
+783 ILFGKL
-796 KKTIRPEFL
+796 KKGGE
-805 NRIDD
+805 
-810 IIMFEPLTQPQIEQ
+810 
-824 IVRLQVNGIERLLKD
+824 
-839 QDVHIEVSDAAVKL
+839 A
-853 VAKAGFDPEF
+853 
-863 GARPVKRALQ
+863 
-873 RLLLNDLSKALLA
+873 
-886 GTVDKTRPIRVDVD
+886 TVDLQNGTLTIKQ
-900 GDALRFSNA
+900 S
-909 D
+909 

>member
-48 DLMWSCNEAFDID
+48 DLMWSCNEAFDLD

-143 EIMTGTEIHFHEH
+143 EIMTATEIHFHER

-187 FGDEDDYSSPS
+187 FGDEDDFSSPS
-198 HKNDKWKKY
+198 RKNDKWKKY
-207 VTCINEHLKDKNPL
+207 VTCINEHLAEKNPL
-221 IGREKELDRTIQVLC
+221 IGRERELDRTIQVLC

-428 DKAIDLMDEAAAKL
+428 DKAIDIIDEAGAQAE
-442 RMERDSQPEE
+442 MEGKKYKKIGKKQ
-452 LDEITRRLRQLEI
+452 
-465 EREAIKREGDE
+465 
-476 AKLDALNK
+476 
-484 EIAELQEREKNFR
+484 IA
-497 AKWEGEKEVLAKIQ
+497 EVLAK
-511 QDKQQME
+511 
-518 QLKFEAERAERE
+518 
-530 GDYGRVAE
+530 VA
-538 IRYGKLQQLQ
+538 K
-548 HDIDAQQEQL
+548 IDALAIKQDDNKNLASLE
-558 RSRQGAEAMVKEEV
+558 SRMK
-572 TPDDIADVVARW
+572 DV
-584 TGIPVTRMLQSE
+584 IY
-596 REKLLHLEDELHRR
+596 
-610 VVGQDEAIQAVADA
+610 GQDRAIQTVVEAVQL
-624 VRRSRAGLQDPK
+624 SKAGLTDENKPLASLLFVG
-636 RPIGS
+636 P
-641 FIFLGTTGVG
+641 TGVG
-651 KTELAKALAD
+651 KTEVAKMLAQELGVKLVR
-661 YLFNDE
+661 F
-667 NMMTRIDMSE
+667 DMSE
-677 YQEKFS
+677 YVEKHT
-683 VSRLVGAPPGYVGY
+683 VAKLIGAPAGYVGY
-697 EEGGQL
+697 DDGGLL
-703 TEAVR
+703 TDAVR
-708 RKPYSVVLFDEIEK
+708 KSPDCVLLLDEIEK
-722 AHPDVFNILLQV
+722 AHSDIFNILLQV
-734 LDDGRLTD
+734 MDYGVLTD
-742 NKGRTVNFKNTIII
+742 SKGRKAHFKNVILI
-756 MTSNMGSQ
+756 MTSNAGAQYASQASVGFASTASAGSAMLKQ
-764 LIQQKFEAIAR
+764 VKHTFKPEFINRLNEIVVFNDMDEQMAKLILGKKLRELNAKLAAKSVSITLTDEAHQHLLKSGYSKEYGAREMDRVIQQRLKTMLM
-775 KSADERER
+775 RE
-783 IIDETKGEVLEML
+783 ILFGKL
-796 KKTIRPEFL
+796 KKGGE
-805 NRIDD
+805 
-810 IIMFEPLTQPQIEQ
+810 
-824 IVRLQVNGIERLLKD
+824 
-839 QDVHIEVSDAAVKL
+839 A
-853 VAKAGFDPEF
+853 
-863 GARPVKRALQ
+863 
-873 RLLLNDLSKALLA
+873 
-886 GTVDKTRPIRVDVD
+886 TVDLQNGTLTIKQ
-900 GDALRFSNA
+900 S
-909 D
+909 

>member
-48 DLMWSCNEAFDID
+48 DLMWSCNEAFDLD

-143 EIMTGTEIHFHEH
+143 EIMTATEIHFHER

-187 FGDEDDYSSPS
+187 FGDEDDFSSPS

-207 VTCINEHLKDKNPL
+207 VTCINEHLAEKNPL

-406 DAAAIEY
+406 DDAAIEY

-428 DKAIDLMDEAAAKL
+428 DKAIDIIDEAGAQAE
-442 RMERDSQPEE
+442 MEGKKYKKIGKKQ
-452 LDEITRRLRQLEI
+452 
-465 EREAIKREGDE
+465 
-476 AKLDALNK
+476 
-484 EIAELQEREKNFR
+484 IA
-497 AKWEGEKEVLAKIQ
+497 EVLAK
-511 QDKQQME
+511 
-518 QLKFEAERAERE
+518 
-530 GDYGRVAE
+530 VA
-538 IRYGKLQQLQ
+538 K
-548 HDIDAQQEQL
+548 IDALAIKQDDNKNLASLE
-558 RSRQGAEAMVKEEV
+558 SRMK
-572 TPDDIADVVARW
+572 DV
-584 TGIPVTRMLQSE
+584 IY
-596 REKLLHLEDELHRR
+596 
-610 VVGQDEAIQAVADA
+610 GQDRAIQTVVEAVQL
-624 VRRSRAGLQDPK
+624 SKAGLTDENKPLASLLFVG
-636 RPIGS
+636 P
-641 FIFLGTTGVG
+641 TGVG
-651 KTELAKALAD
+651 KTEVAKMLAQELGVKLVR
-661 YLFNDE
+661 F
-667 NMMTRIDMSE
+667 DMSE
-677 YQEKFS
+677 YVEKHT
-683 VSRLVGAPPGYVGY
+683 VAKLIGAPAGYVGY
-697 EEGGQL
+697 DDGGLL
-703 TEAVR
+703 TDAVR
-708 RKPYSVVLFDEIEK
+708 KSPDCVLLLDEIEK
-722 AHPDVFNILLQV
+722 AHSDIFNILLQV
-734 LDDGRLTD
+734 MDYGVLTD
-742 NKGRTVNFKNTIII
+742 SKGRKAHFKNVILI
-756 MTSNMGSQ
+756 MTSNAGAQYASQASVGFASTASAGSAMLKQ
-764 LIQQKFEAIAR
+764 VKHTFKPEFINRLNEIVVFNDMDEQMAKLILGKKLRELNAKLAAKSVSIALTDEAHQHLLKSGYSKEYGAREMDRVIQQQLKTMLM
-775 KSADERER
+775 RE
-783 IIDETKGEVLEML
+783 ILFGKL
-796 KKTIRPEFL
+796 KKGGEATV
-805 NRIDD
+805 D
-810 IIMFEPLTQPQIEQ
+810 
-824 IVRLQVNGIERLLKD
+824 LQNGILTIK
-839 QDVHIEVSDAAVKL
+839 QS
-853 VAKAGFDPEF
+853 
-863 GARPVKRALQ
+863 
-873 RLLLNDLSKALLA
+873 
-886 GTVDKTRPIRVDVD
+886 
-900 GDALRFSNA
+900 
-909 D
+909 

>member
-18 FASQKALVENSDFI
+18 YASQKALVENSDFI

-48 DLMWSCNEAFDID
+48 DLMWSCNEAFDLD
-61 DFLDELDE
+61 NFLDELDE

-143 EIMTGTEIHFHEH
+143 EIMTATEIHFHER

-187 FGDEDDYSSPS
+187 FGDEDDFSSPS

-207 VTCINEHLKDKNPL
+207 VTCINEHLAEKNPL

-428 DKAIDLMDEAAAKL
+428 DKAIDIIDEAGAQAE
-442 RMERDSQPEE
+442 MEGKKYKKIGKKQ
-452 LDEITRRLRQLEI
+452 
-465 EREAIKREGDE
+465 
-476 AKLDALNK
+476 
-484 EIAELQEREKNFR
+484 IA
-497 AKWEGEKEVLAKIQ
+497 EVLAK
-511 QDKQQME
+511 
-518 QLKFEAERAERE
+518 
-530 GDYGRVAE
+530 VA
-538 IRYGKLQQLQ
+538 K
-548 HDIDAQQEQL
+548 IDALAIKQDDNKNLASLE
-558 RSRQGAEAMVKEEV
+558 SRMK
-572 TPDDIADVVARW
+572 DV
-584 TGIPVTRMLQSE
+584 IY
-596 REKLLHLEDELHRR
+596 
-610 VVGQDEAIQAVADA
+610 GQDRAIQTVVEAVQL
-624 VRRSRAGLQDPK
+624 SKAGLTDENKPLASLLFVG
-636 RPIGS
+636 P
-641 FIFLGTTGVG
+641 TGVG
-651 KTELAKALAD
+651 KTEVAKMLAQELGVKLVR
-661 YLFNDE
+661 F
-667 NMMTRIDMSE
+667 DMSE
-677 YQEKFS
+677 YVEKHT
-683 VSRLVGAPPGYVGY
+683 VAKLIGAPAGYVGY
-697 EEGGQL
+697 DDGGLL
-703 TEAVR
+703 TDAVR
-708 RKPYSVVLFDEIEK
+708 KSPDCVLLLDEIEK
-722 AHPDVFNILLQV
+722 AHSDIFNILLQV
-734 LDDGRLTD
+734 MDYGVLTD
-742 NKGRTVNFKNTIII
+742 SKGRKAHFKNVILI
-756 MTSNMGSQ
+756 MTSNAGAQYASQASVGFASTATAGSAMLKQ
-764 LIQQKFEAIAR
+764 VKHTFKPEFINRLNEIVVFNDMDEQMAKLILGKKLRELNAKLAAKSVSIALTDEAHQHLLKSGYSKEYGAREMDRVIQQQLKTMLM
-775 KSADERER
+775 RE
-783 IIDETKGEVLEML
+783 ILFGKL
-796 KKTIRPEFL
+796 KKGGE
-805 NRIDD
+805 
-810 IIMFEPLTQPQIEQ
+810 
-824 IVRLQVNGIERLLKD
+824 
-839 QDVHIEVSDAAVKL
+839 A
-853 VAKAGFDPEF
+853 
-863 GARPVKRALQ
+863 
-873 RLLLNDLSKALLA
+873 
-886 GTVDKTRPIRVDVD
+886 TVDLQNGTLTIKQ
-900 GDALRFSNA
+900 S
-909 D
+909 

>member
-48 DLMWSCNEAFDID
+48 DLMWSCNEAFDLD

-143 EIMTGTEIHFHEH
+143 EIMTATEIHFHER

-187 FGDEDDYSSPS
+187 FGDEDDFSSPS

-207 VTCINEHLKDKNPL
+207 VTCINEHLAEKNPL

-289 TRFRGDMEQ
+289 TRFRGDIEQ

-428 DKAIDLMDEAAAKL
+428 DKAIDIIDEAGAQAE
-442 RMERDSQPEE
+442 MEGKKYKKIGKKQ
-452 LDEITRRLRQLEI
+452 
-465 EREAIKREGDE
+465 
-476 AKLDALNK
+476 
-484 EIAELQEREKNFR
+484 IA
-497 AKWEGEKEVLAKIQ
+497 EVLAK
-511 QDKQQME
+511 
-518 QLKFEAERAERE
+518 
-530 GDYGRVAE
+530 VA
-538 IRYGKLQQLQ
+538 K
-548 HDIDAQQEQL
+548 IDALAIKQDDNKNLASLE
-558 RSRQGAEAMVKEEV
+558 SRMK
-572 TPDDIADVVARW
+572 DV
-584 TGIPVTRMLQSE
+584 IY
-596 REKLLHLEDELHRR
+596 
-610 VVGQDEAIQAVADA
+610 GQDRAIQTVVEAVQL
-624 VRRSRAGLQDPK
+624 SKAGLTDENKPLASLLFVG
-636 RPIGS
+636 P
-641 FIFLGTTGVG
+641 TGVG
-651 KTELAKALAD
+651 KTEVAKMLAQELGVKLVR
-661 YLFNDE
+661 F
-667 NMMTRIDMSE
+667 DMSE
-677 YQEKFS
+677 YVEKHT
-683 VSRLVGAPPGYVGY
+683 VAKLIGAPAGYVGY
-697 EEGGQL
+697 DDGGLL
-703 TEAVR
+703 TDAVR
-708 RKPYSVVLFDEIEK
+708 KSPDCVLLLDEIEK
-722 AHPDVFNILLQV
+722 AHSDIFNILLQV
-734 LDDGRLTD
+734 MDYGVLTD
-742 NKGRTVNFKNTIII
+742 SKGRKAHFKNVILI
-756 MTSNMGSQ
+756 MTSNAGAQYASQASVGFASTASAGSAMLKQ
-764 LIQQKFEAIAR
+764 VKHTFKPEFINRLNEIVVFNDMDEQMAKLILGKKLRELNAKLAAKSVSITLTDEAHQHLLKSGYSKEYGAREMDRVIQQQLKTMLM
-775 KSADERER
+775 RE
-783 IIDETKGEVLEML
+783 ILFGKL
-796 KKTIRPEFL
+796 KKGGE
-805 NRIDD
+805 
-810 IIMFEPLTQPQIEQ
+810 
-824 IVRLQVNGIERLLKD
+824 
-839 QDVHIEVSDAAVKL
+839 A
-853 VAKAGFDPEF
+853 
-863 GARPVKRALQ
+863 
-873 RLLLNDLSKALLA
+873 
-886 GTVDKTRPIRVDVD
+886 TVDLQNGTLTIKQ
-900 GDALRFSNA
+900 S
-909 D
+909 

>member
-48 DLMWSCNEAFDID
+48 DLMWSCNEAFDLD
-61 DFLDELDE
+61 NFLDELDE

-143 EIMTGTEIHFHEH
+143 EIMTATEIHFHER

-198 HKNDKWKKY
+198 RKNDKWKKY
-207 VTCINEHLKDKNPL
+207 VTCINEHLAEKNPL
-221 IGREKELDRTIQVLC
+221 ISRERELDRTIQVLC

-298 RLKQIMEGVTSEAH
+298 RLKQIMEGVTSESH

-428 DKAIDLMDEAAAKL
+428 DKAIDIIDEAGAQAE
-442 RMERDSQPEE
+442 MEGKKYKKIGKKQ
-452 LDEITRRLRQLEI
+452 
-465 EREAIKREGDE
+465 
-476 AKLDALNK
+476 
-484 EIAELQEREKNFR
+484 IA
-497 AKWEGEKEVLAKIQ
+497 EVLAK
-511 QDKQQME
+511 
-518 QLKFEAERAERE
+518 
-530 GDYGRVAE
+530 VA
-538 IRYGKLQQLQ
+538 K
-548 HDIDAQQEQL
+548 IDALAIKQDDNKNLASLE
-558 RSRQGAEAMVKEEV
+558 SRMKSV
-572 TPDDIADVVARW
+572 IY
-584 TGIPVTRMLQSE
+584 
-596 REKLLHLEDELHRR
+596 
-610 VVGQDEAIQAVADA
+610 GQDRAIQTVVEAVQL
-624 VRRSRAGLQDPK
+624 SKAGLTDENKPLASLLFVG
-636 RPIGS
+636 P
-641 FIFLGTTGVG
+641 TGVG
-651 KTELAKALAD
+651 KTEVAKMLAQELGVKLVR
-661 YLFNDE
+661 F
-667 NMMTRIDMSE
+667 DMSE
-677 YQEKFS
+677 YVEKHT
-683 VSRLVGAPPGYVGY
+683 VAKLIGAPAGYVGY
-697 EEGGQL
+697 DDGGLL
-703 TEAVR
+703 TDAVR
-708 RKPYSVVLFDEIEK
+708 KSPDCVLLLDEIEK
-722 AHPDVFNILLQV
+722 AHSDIFNILLQV
-734 LDDGRLTD
+734 MDYGVLTD
-742 NKGRTVNFKNTIII
+742 SKGRKAHFKNVILI
-756 MTSNMGSQ
+756 MTSNAGAQYASQASVGFASTATAGSAMLKQ
-764 LIQQKFEAIAR
+764 VKHTFKPEFINRLNEIVVFNDMDEQMAKLILGKKLRELNAKLAAKSVSITLTDEAHQHLLKSGYSKEYGAREMDRVIQQQLKTMLM
-775 KSADERER
+775 RE
-783 IIDETKGEVLEML
+783 ILFGKL
-796 KKTIRPEFL
+796 KKGGE
-805 NRIDD
+805 
-810 IIMFEPLTQPQIEQ
+810 
-824 IVRLQVNGIERLLKD
+824 
-839 QDVHIEVSDAAVKL
+839 A
-853 VAKAGFDPEF
+853 
-863 GARPVKRALQ
+863 
-873 RLLLNDLSKALLA
+873 
-886 GTVDKTRPIRVDVD
+886 TVDLQNGTLTIKQ
-900 GDALRFSNA
+900 S
-909 D
+909 

>member
-48 DLMWSCNEAFDID
+48 DLMWSCNEAFDLD

-69 HIEESTKDDSQG
+69 HIEELTKDDSQG

-143 EIMTGTEIHFHEH
+143 EIMTETEIHFHER

-162 DDDQYSNGEGDNP
+162 DDDQYSNGVGDNP
-175 FGLFDDDDEDLL
+175 FGLFDDDDEDLP
-187 FGDEDDYSSPS
+187 FGDEDDFSSPS

-207 VTCINEHLKDKNPL
+207 VTCINEHLAEKNPL
-221 IGREKELDRTIQVLC
+221 IGRERELDRTIQVLC

-273 KGCNI
+273 KGCKI

-406 DAAAIEY
+406 DDAAIEY

-428 DKAIDLMDEAAAKL
+428 DKAIDIIDEAGAQAE
-442 RMERDSQPEE
+442 MEGKKYKKIGKKQ
-452 LDEITRRLRQLEI
+452 
-465 EREAIKREGDE
+465 
-476 AKLDALNK
+476 
-484 EIAELQEREKNFR
+484 IA
-497 AKWEGEKEVLAKIQ
+497 EVLAK
-511 QDKQQME
+511 
-518 QLKFEAERAERE
+518 
-530 GDYGRVAE
+530 VA
-538 IRYGKLQQLQ
+538 K
-548 HDIDAQQEQL
+548 IDALAIKQDDNKNLASLE
-558 RSRQGAEAMVKEEV
+558 SRMK
-572 TPDDIADVVARW
+572 DV
-584 TGIPVTRMLQSE
+584 IY
-596 REKLLHLEDELHRR
+596 
-610 VVGQDEAIQAVADA
+610 GQDRAIQTVVEAVQL
-624 VRRSRAGLQDPK
+624 SKAGLTDENKPLASLLFVG
-636 RPIGS
+636 P
-641 FIFLGTTGVG
+641 TGVG
-651 KTELAKALAD
+651 KTEVAKMLAQELGVKLVR
-661 YLFNDE
+661 F
-667 NMMTRIDMSE
+667 DMSE
-677 YQEKFS
+677 YVEKHT
-683 VSRLVGAPPGYVGY
+683 VAKLIGAPAGYVGY
-697 EEGGQL
+697 DDGGLL
-703 TEAVR
+703 TDAVR
-708 RKPYSVVLFDEIEK
+708 KSPDCVLLLDEIEK
-722 AHPDVFNILLQV
+722 AHSDIFNILLQV
-734 LDDGRLTD
+734 MDYGVLTD
-742 NKGRTVNFKNTIII
+742 SKGRKAHFKNVILI
-756 MTSNMGSQ
+756 MTSNAGAQYASQASVGFASTATAGSAMLKQ
-764 LIQQKFEAIAR
+764 VKHTFKPEFINRLNEIVVFNDMDEQMAKLILGKKLRELNAKLAAKSVSITLTDEAHQHLLKNGYSKEYGAREMDRVIQQQLKTMLM
-775 KSADERER
+775 RE
-783 IIDETKGEVLEML
+783 ILFGKL
-796 KKTIRPEFL
+796 KKGGE
-805 NRIDD
+805 
-810 IIMFEPLTQPQIEQ
+810 
-824 IVRLQVNGIERLLKD
+824 
-839 QDVHIEVSDAAVKL
+839 A
-853 VAKAGFDPEF
+853 
-863 GARPVKRALQ
+863 
-873 RLLLNDLSKALLA
+873 
-886 GTVDKTRPIRVDVD
+886 TVDLQNGTLTIKQ
-900 GDALRFSNA
+900 S
-909 D
+909 

>member
-48 DLMWSCNEAFDID
+48 DLMWSCNEAFDLD
-61 DFLDELDE
+61 NFLDELDE

-143 EIMTGTEIHFHEH
+143 EIMTATEIHFHER

-187 FGDEDDYSSPS
+187 FGDEDDFSSPS

-207 VTCINEHLKDKNPL
+207 VTCINEHLAEKNPL
-221 IGREKELDRTIQVLC
+221 IGRERELDRTIQVLC

-428 DKAIDLMDEAAAKL
+428 DKAIDIIDEAGAQAE
-442 RMERDSQPEE
+442 MEGKKYKKIGKKQ
-452 LDEITRRLRQLEI
+452 
-465 EREAIKREGDE
+465 
-476 AKLDALNK
+476 
-484 EIAELQEREKNFR
+484 IA
-497 AKWEGEKEVLAKIQ
+497 EVLAK
-511 QDKQQME
+511 
-518 QLKFEAERAERE
+518 
-530 GDYGRVAE
+530 VA
-538 IRYGKLQQLQ
+538 K
-548 HDIDAQQEQL
+548 IDALAIKQDDNKNLASLE
-558 RSRQGAEAMVKEEV
+558 SRMK
-572 TPDDIADVVARW
+572 DV
-584 TGIPVTRMLQSE
+584 IY
-596 REKLLHLEDELHRR
+596 
-610 VVGQDEAIQAVADA
+610 GQDRAIQTMVEAVQL
-624 VRRSRAGLQDPK
+624 SKAGLTDENKPLASLLFVG
-636 RPIGS
+636 P
-641 FIFLGTTGVG
+641 TGVG
-651 KTELAKALAD
+651 KTEVAKMLAQELGVKLVR
-661 YLFNDE
+661 F
-667 NMMTRIDMSE
+667 DMSE
-677 YQEKFS
+677 YVEKHT
-683 VSRLVGAPPGYVGY
+683 VAKLIGAPAGYVGY
-697 EEGGQL
+697 DDGGLL
-703 TEAVR
+703 TDAVR
-708 RKPYSVVLFDEIEK
+708 KSPDCVLLLDEIEK
-722 AHPDVFNILLQV
+722 AHSDIFNILLQV
-734 LDDGRLTD
+734 MDYGVLTD
-742 NKGRTVNFKNTIII
+742 SKGRKAHFKNVILI
-756 MTSNMGSQ
+756 MTSNAGAQYASQASMGFASTATAGSAMLKQ
-764 LIQQKFEAIAR
+764 VKHTFKPEFINRLNEIVVFNDMDEQMAKLILGKKLRELNAKLAAKSVSITLTDEAHQHLLKSGYSKEYGAREMDRVIQQQLKTMLM
-775 KSADERER
+775 RE
-783 IIDETKGEVLEML
+783 ILFGKL
-796 KKTIRPEFL
+796 KKGGEATV
-805 NRIDD
+805 D
-810 IIMFEPLTQPQIEQ
+810 
-824 IVRLQVNGIERLLKD
+824 LQNGILTIK
-839 QDVHIEVSDAAVKL
+839 QS
-853 VAKAGFDPEF
+853 
-863 GARPVKRALQ
+863 
-873 RLLLNDLSKALLA
+873 
-886 GTVDKTRPIRVDVD
+886 
-900 GDALRFSNA
+900 
-909 D
+909 

>member
-18 FASQKALVENSDFI
+18 YASQKALVENSDFI

-48 DLMWSCNEAFDID
+48 DLMWSCNEAFDLD

-143 EIMTGTEIHFHEH
+143 EIMTGTEIHFHER

-187 FGDEDDYSSPS
+187 FGDEDDFSSPS

-207 VTCINEHLKDKNPL
+207 VTCINEHLAEKNPL
-221 IGREKELDRTIQVLC
+221 IGRERELDRTIQVLC

-428 DKAIDLMDEAAAKL
+428 DKAIDIIDEAGAQAE
-442 RMERDSQPEE
+442 MEGKKYKKIGKKQ
-452 LDEITRRLRQLEI
+452 
-465 EREAIKREGDE
+465 
-476 AKLDALNK
+476 
-484 EIAELQEREKNFR
+484 IA
-497 AKWEGEKEVLAKIQ
+497 EVLAK
-511 QDKQQME
+511 
-518 QLKFEAERAERE
+518 
-530 GDYGRVAE
+530 VA
-538 IRYGKLQQLQ
+538 K
-548 HDIDAQQEQL
+548 IDALAIKQDDNKNLASLE
-558 RSRQGAEAMVKEEV
+558 SRMK
-572 TPDDIADVVARW
+572 DV
-584 TGIPVTRMLQSE
+584 IY
-596 REKLLHLEDELHRR
+596 
-610 VVGQDEAIQAVADA
+610 GQDRAIQTVVEAVQL
-624 VRRSRAGLQDPK
+624 SKAGLTDENKPLASLLFVG
-636 RPIGS
+636 P
-641 FIFLGTTGVG
+641 TGVG
-651 KTELAKALAD
+651 KTEVAKMLAQELGVKLVR
-661 YLFNDE
+661 F
-667 NMMTRIDMSE
+667 DMSE
-677 YQEKFS
+677 YVEKHT
-683 VSRLVGAPPGYVGY
+683 VAKLIGAPAGYVGY
-697 EEGGQL
+697 DDGGLL
-703 TEAVR
+703 TDAVR
-708 RKPYSVVLFDEIEK
+708 KSPDCVLLLDEIEK
-722 AHPDVFNILLQV
+722 AHSDIFNILLQV
-734 LDDGRLTD
+734 MDYGVLTD
-742 NKGRTVNFKNTIII
+742 SKGRKAHFKNVILI
-756 MTSNMGSQ
+756 MTSNAGAQYASQASVGFASTATAGSAMLKQ
-764 LIQQKFEAIAR
+764 VKHTFKPEFINRLNEIVVFNDMDEQMAKLILGKKLRELNAKLAAKSVSIALTDEAHQHLLKSGYSKEYGAREMDRVIQQQLKTMLM
-775 KSADERER
+775 RE
-783 IIDETKGEVLEML
+783 ILFGKL
-796 KKTIRPEFL
+796 KKGGE
-805 NRIDD
+805 
-810 IIMFEPLTQPQIEQ
+810 
-824 IVRLQVNGIERLLKD
+824 
-839 QDVHIEVSDAAVKL
+839 A
-853 VAKAGFDPEF
+853 
-863 GARPVKRALQ
+863 
-873 RLLLNDLSKALLA
+873 
-886 GTVDKTRPIRVDVD
+886 TVDLQNGTLTIKQ
-900 GDALRFSNA
+900 S
-909 D
+909 

>member
-18 FASQKALVENSDFI
+18 YASQKALVENSDFI

-48 DLMWSCNEAFDID
+48 DLMWSCNEAFDLD

-143 EIMTGTEIHFHEH
+143 EIMTATEIHFHER

-187 FGDEDDYSSPS
+187 FGDEDDFSSPS

-207 VTCINEHLKDKNPL
+207 VTCINEHLAEKNPL

-428 DKAIDLMDEAAAKL
+428 DKAIDIIDEAGAQAE
-442 RMERDSQPEE
+442 MEGKKYKKIGKKQ
-452 LDEITRRLRQLEI
+452 
-465 EREAIKREGDE
+465 
-476 AKLDALNK
+476 
-484 EIAELQEREKNFR
+484 IA
-497 AKWEGEKEVLAKIQ
+497 EVLAK
-511 QDKQQME
+511 
-518 QLKFEAERAERE
+518 
-530 GDYGRVAE
+530 VA
-538 IRYGKLQQLQ
+538 K
-548 HDIDAQQEQL
+548 IDALAIKQDDNKNLASLE
-558 RSRQGAEAMVKEEV
+558 SRMK
-572 TPDDIADVVARW
+572 DV
-584 TGIPVTRMLQSE
+584 IY
-596 REKLLHLEDELHRR
+596 
-610 VVGQDEAIQAVADA
+610 GQDRAIQTVVEAVQL
-624 VRRSRAGLQDPK
+624 SKAGLTDENKPLASLLFVG
-636 RPIGS
+636 P
-641 FIFLGTTGVG
+641 TGVG
-651 KTELAKALAD
+651 KTEVAKMLAQELGVKLVR
-661 YLFNDE
+661 F
-667 NMMTRIDMSE
+667 DMSE
-677 YQEKFS
+677 YVEKHT
-683 VSRLVGAPPGYVGY
+683 VAKLIGAPAGYVGY
-697 EEGGQL
+697 DDGGLL
-703 TEAVR
+703 TDAVR
-708 RKPYSVVLFDEIEK
+708 KSPDCVLLLDEIEK
-722 AHPDVFNILLQV
+722 AHSDIFNILLQV
-734 LDDGRLTD
+734 MDYGVLTD
-742 NKGRTVNFKNTIII
+742 SKGRKAHFKNVILI
-756 MTSNMGSQ
+756 MTSNAGAQYASQASVGFASTASAGSAMLKQ
-764 LIQQKFEAIAR
+764 VKHTFKPEFINRLNEIVVFNDMDEQMAKLILGKKLRELNAKLAAKSVSIALTDEAHQHLLKSGYSKEYGEREMDRVIQQQLKTMLM
-775 KSADERER
+775 RE
-783 IIDETKGEVLEML
+783 ILFGKL
-796 KKTIRPEFL
+796 KKGGE
-805 NRIDD
+805 
-810 IIMFEPLTQPQIEQ
+810 
-824 IVRLQVNGIERLLKD
+824 
-839 QDVHIEVSDAAVKL
+839 A
-853 VAKAGFDPEF
+853 
-863 GARPVKRALQ
+863 
-873 RLLLNDLSKALLA
+873 
-886 GTVDKTRPIRVDVD
+886 TVDLQNGTLTIKQ
-900 GDALRFSNA
+900 S
-909 D
+909 

>member
-1 MEQKKITFNRDL
+1 MEQRKITFNRDL

-18 FASQKALVENSDFI
+18 YASQKALVENSDFI

-48 DLMWSCNEAFDID
+48 DLMWSCNEAFDLD

-175 FGLFDDDDEDLL
+175 FGLFDDDDEDLP
-187 FGDEDDYSSPS
+187 FGDEDDFSSPS

-236 RKDKNNPLHIGEP
+236 RKEKNNPLHIGEP

-273 KGCNI
+273 KGCKI

-289 TRFRGDMEQ
+289 TRYRGDMEQ

-428 DKAIDLMDEAAAKL
+428 DKAIDIIDEAGAQAE
-442 RMERDSQPEE
+442 MEEKTHKKIGKKQ
-452 LDEITRRLRQLEI
+452 
-465 EREAIKREGDE
+465 
-476 AKLDALNK
+476 
-484 EIAELQEREKNFR
+484 IA
-497 AKWEGEKEVLAKIQ
+497 EVLAK
-511 QDKQQME
+511 
-518 QLKFEAERAERE
+518 
-530 GDYGRVAE
+530 VA
-538 IRYGKLQQLQ
+538 K
-548 HDIDAQQEQL
+548 IDALAIKQDDNKNLASLE
-558 RSRQGAEAMVKEEV
+558 SRMK
-572 TPDDIADVVARW
+572 DV
-584 TGIPVTRMLQSE
+584 IY
-596 REKLLHLEDELHRR
+596 
-610 VVGQDEAIQAVADA
+610 GQDRAIQTVVEAVQL
-624 VRRSRAGLQDPK
+624 SKAGLSDENKPLASLLFVG
-636 RPIGS
+636 P
-641 FIFLGTTGVG
+641 TGVG
-651 KTELAKALAD
+651 KTEVAKMLAQELGVKLVR
-661 YLFNDE
+661 F
-667 NMMTRIDMSE
+667 DMSE
-677 YQEKFS
+677 YVEKHT
-683 VSRLVGAPPGYVGY
+683 VAKLIGAPAGYVGY
-697 EEGGQL
+697 DDGGLL
-703 TEAVR
+703 TDAVR
-708 RKPYSVVLFDEIEK
+708 KSPDCVLLLDEIEK
-722 AHPDVFNILLQV
+722 AHSDIFNILLQV
-734 LDDGRLTD
+734 MDYGVLTD
-742 NKGRTVNFKNTIII
+742 SKGRKAHFKNVILI
-756 MTSNMGSQ
+756 MTSNAGAQYASQASVGFASTASAGSAMLKQ
-764 LIQQKFEAIAR
+764 VKHTFKPEFINRLNEIVVFNDMDEQMAKLILGKKLRELNAKLAAKSVSITLTDKAHQHLLKSGYSKEYGAREMDRVIQQQLKTMLM
-775 KSADERER
+775 RE
-783 IIDETKGEVLEML
+783 ILFGKL
-796 KKTIRPEFL
+796 KKGGE
-805 NRIDD
+805 
-810 IIMFEPLTQPQIEQ
+810 
-824 IVRLQVNGIERLLKD
+824 
-839 QDVHIEVSDAAVKL
+839 A
-853 VAKAGFDPEF
+853 
-863 GARPVKRALQ
+863 
-873 RLLLNDLSKALLA
+873 
-886 GTVDKTRPIRVDVD
+886 TVDLQNGTLTIKQ
-900 GDALRFSNA
+900 S
-909 D
+909 

>member
-48 DLMWSCNEAFDID
+48 DLMWSCNEAFDLD
-61 DFLDELDE
+61 NFLDELDE

-143 EIMTGTEIHFHEH
+143 EIMTATEIHFHER

-187 FGDEDDYSSPS
+187 FGDEDDFSSPS

-207 VTCINEHLKDKNPL
+207 VTCINEHLAEKNPL

-428 DKAIDLMDEAAAKL
+428 DKAIDIIDEAGAQAE
-442 RMERDSQPEE
+442 MEGKKYKK
-452 LDEITRRLRQLEI
+452 IG
-465 EREAIKREGDE
+465 K
-476 AKLDALNK
+476 KH
-484 EIAELQEREKNFR
+484 IA
-497 AKWEGEKEVLAKIQ
+497 EVLAK
-511 QDKQQME
+511 
-518 QLKFEAERAERE
+518 
-530 GDYGRVAE
+530 VA
-538 IRYGKLQQLQ
+538 K
-548 HDIDAQQEQL
+548 IDALAIKQDDNKNLASLE
-558 RSRQGAEAMVKEEV
+558 SRMK
-572 TPDDIADVVARW
+572 DV
-584 TGIPVTRMLQSE
+584 IY
-596 REKLLHLEDELHRR
+596 
-610 VVGQDEAIQAVADA
+610 GQDRAIQTVVEAVQL
-624 VRRSRAGLQDPK
+624 SKAGLTDENKPLASLLFVG
-636 RPIGS
+636 P
-641 FIFLGTTGVG
+641 TGVG
-651 KTELAKALAD
+651 KTEVAKMLAQELGVKLVR
-661 YLFNDE
+661 F
-667 NMMTRIDMSE
+667 DMSE
-677 YQEKFS
+677 YVEKHT
-683 VSRLVGAPPGYVGY
+683 VAKLIGAPAGYVGY
-697 EEGGQL
+697 DDGGLL
-703 TEAVR
+703 TDAVR
-708 RKPYSVVLFDEIEK
+708 KSPDCVLLLDEIEK
-722 AHPDVFNILLQV
+722 AHSDIFNILLQV
-734 LDDGRLTD
+734 MDYGVLTD
-742 NKGRTVNFKNTIII
+742 SKGRKAHFKNVILI
-756 MTSNMGSQ
+756 MTSNAGAQYASQASVGFASTASAGSAMLKQ
-764 LIQQKFEAIAR
+764 VKHTFKPEFINRLNEIVVFNDMDEQMAKLILGKKLRELNAKLAAKSVSITLTDEAHQHLLKSGYSKEYGAREMDRVIQQQLKTMLM
-775 KSADERER
+775 RE
-783 IIDETKGEVLEML
+783 ILFGKL
-796 KKTIRPEFL
+796 KKGGE
-805 NRIDD
+805 
-810 IIMFEPLTQPQIEQ
+810 
-824 IVRLQVNGIERLLKD
+824 
-839 QDVHIEVSDAAVKL
+839 A
-853 VAKAGFDPEF
+853 
-863 GARPVKRALQ
+863 
-873 RLLLNDLSKALLA
+873 
-886 GTVDKTRPIRVDVD
+886 TVDLQNGTLTIKQ
-900 GDALRFSNA
+900 S
-909 D
+909 

>member
-48 DLMWSCNEAFDID
+48 DLMWSCNEAFDLD
-61 DFLDELDE
+61 NFLDELDE

-143 EIMTGTEIHFHEH
+143 EIMTATEIHFHER

-187 FGDEDDYSSPS
+187 FGDEDDFSSPS

-207 VTCINEHLKDKNPL
+207 VTCINEHLAEKNPL

-428 DKAIDLMDEAAAKL
+428 DKAIDIIDEAGAQAE
-442 RMERDSQPEE
+442 MEGKKYKKIGKKQ
-452 LDEITRRLRQLEI
+452 
-465 EREAIKREGDE
+465 
-476 AKLDALNK
+476 
-484 EIAELQEREKNFR
+484 IA
-497 AKWEGEKEVLAKIQ
+497 EVLAK
-511 QDKQQME
+511 
-518 QLKFEAERAERE
+518 
-530 GDYGRVAE
+530 VA
-538 IRYGKLQQLQ
+538 K
-548 HDIDAQQEQL
+548 IDALAIKQDDNKNLASLE
-558 RSRQGAEAMVKEEV
+558 SRMKSV
-572 TPDDIADVVARW
+572 IY
-584 TGIPVTRMLQSE
+584 S
-596 REKLLHLEDELHRR
+596 
-610 VVGQDEAIQAVADA
+610 QDRAIQTVVEAVQL
-624 VRRSRAGLQDPK
+624 SKAGLTDENKPLASLLFVG
-636 RPIGS
+636 P
-641 FIFLGTTGVG
+641 TGVG
-651 KTELAKALAD
+651 KTEVAKMLAQELGVKLVR
-661 YLFNDE
+661 F
-667 NMMTRIDMSE
+667 DMSE
-677 YQEKFS
+677 YVEKHT
-683 VSRLVGAPPGYVGY
+683 VAKLIGAPAGYVGY
-697 EEGGQL
+697 DDGGLL
-703 TEAVR
+703 TDAVR
-708 RKPYSVVLFDEIEK
+708 KSPDCVLLLDEIEK
-722 AHPDVFNILLQV
+722 AHSDIFNILLQV
-734 LDDGRLTD
+734 MDYGVLTD
-742 NKGRTVNFKNTIII
+742 SKGRKAHFKNVILI
-756 MTSNMGSQ
+756 MTSNAGAQYASQASVGFASTATAGSAMLKQ
-764 LIQQKFEAIAR
+764 VKHTFKPEFINRLNEIVVFNDMDEQMAKLILGKKLRELNAKLAAKSVSITLTDEAHQHLLKSGYSKEYGAREMDRVIQQQLKTMLM
-775 KSADERER
+775 RE
-783 IIDETKGEVLEML
+783 ILFGKL
-796 KKTIRPEFL
+796 KKGGE
-805 NRIDD
+805 
-810 IIMFEPLTQPQIEQ
+810 
-824 IVRLQVNGIERLLKD
+824 
-839 QDVHIEVSDAAVKL
+839 A
-853 VAKAGFDPEF
+853 
-863 GARPVKRALQ
+863 
-873 RLLLNDLSKALLA
+873 
-886 GTVDKTRPIRVDVD
+886 TVDLQNGTLTIKQ
-900 GDALRFSNA
+900 S
-909 D
+909 

>member
-48 DLMWSCNEAFDID
+48 DLMWSCNEAFDLD

-187 FGDEDDYSSPS
+187 FGDEDDFSSPS

-207 VTCINEHLKDKNPL
+207 VTCINEHLAEKNPL
-221 IGREKELDRTIQVLC
+221 IGRERELDRTIQVLC

-428 DKAIDLMDEAAAKL
+428 DKAIDIIDEAGAQAE
-442 RMERDSQPEE
+442 MEGKKYKKIGKKQ
-452 LDEITRRLRQLEI
+452 
-465 EREAIKREGDE
+465 
-476 AKLDALNK
+476 
-484 EIAELQEREKNFR
+484 IA
-497 AKWEGEKEVLAKIQ
+497 EVLAK
-511 QDKQQME
+511 
-518 QLKFEAERAERE
+518 
-530 GDYGRVAE
+530 VA
-538 IRYGKLQQLQ
+538 K
-548 HDIDAQQEQL
+548 IDALAIKQDDNKNLASLE
-558 RSRQGAEAMVKEEV
+558 SRMK
-572 TPDDIADVVARW
+572 DV
-584 TGIPVTRMLQSE
+584 IY
-596 REKLLHLEDELHRR
+596 
-610 VVGQDEAIQAVADA
+610 GQDRAIQTVVEAVQL
-624 VRRSRAGLQDPK
+624 SKAGLTDENKPLASLLFVG
-636 RPIGS
+636 P
-641 FIFLGTTGVG
+641 TGVG
-651 KTELAKALAD
+651 KTEVAKMLAQELGVKLVR
-661 YLFNDE
+661 F
-667 NMMTRIDMSE
+667 DMSE
-677 YQEKFS
+677 YVEKHT
-683 VSRLVGAPPGYVGY
+683 VAKLIGAPAGYVGY
-697 EEGGQL
+697 DDGGLL
-703 TEAVR
+703 TDAVR
-708 RKPYSVVLFDEIEK
+708 KSPDCVLLLDEIEK
-722 AHPDVFNILLQV
+722 AHSDIFNILLQV
-734 LDDGRLTD
+734 MDYGVLTD
-742 NKGRTVNFKNTIII
+742 SKGRKAHFKNVILI
-756 MTSNMGSQ
+756 MTSNAGAQYASQASVGFASTATAGSAMLKQ
-764 LIQQKFEAIAR
+764 VKHTFKPEFINRLNEIVVFNDMDEQMAKLILGKKLRELNAKLAAKSVSITLTDEAHQHLLKSGYSKEYGAREMDRVIQQQLKTMLM
-775 KSADERER
+775 RE
-783 IIDETKGEVLEML
+783 ILFGKL
-796 KKTIRPEFL
+796 KKGGE
-805 NRIDD
+805 
-810 IIMFEPLTQPQIEQ
+810 
-824 IVRLQVNGIERLLKD
+824 
-839 QDVHIEVSDAAVKL
+839 A
-853 VAKAGFDPEF
+853 
-863 GARPVKRALQ
+863 
-873 RLLLNDLSKALLA
+873 
-886 GTVDKTRPIRVDVD
+886 TVDLQNGTLTIKQ
-900 GDALRFSNA
+900 S
-909 D
+909 

>member
-48 DLMWSCNEAFDID
+48 DLMWSCNEAFDLD

-143 EIMTGTEIHFHEH
+143 EIMTATEIHFHER

-187 FGDEDDYSSPS
+187 FGDEDDFSSPS

-207 VTCINEHLKDKNPL
+207 VTCINEHLAEKNPL

-428 DKAIDLMDEAAAKL
+428 DKAIDIIDEAGAQAE
-442 RMERDSQPEE
+442 MEGKKYKKIGKKQ
-452 LDEITRRLRQLEI
+452 
-465 EREAIKREGDE
+465 
-476 AKLDALNK
+476 
-484 EIAELQEREKNFR
+484 IA
-497 AKWEGEKEVLAKIQ
+497 EVLAK
-511 QDKQQME
+511 
-518 QLKFEAERAERE
+518 
-530 GDYGRVAE
+530 VA
-538 IRYGKLQQLQ
+538 K
-548 HDIDAQQEQL
+548 IDALAIKQDDNKNLASLE
-558 RSRQGAEAMVKEEV
+558 SRMK
-572 TPDDIADVVARW
+572 DV
-584 TGIPVTRMLQSE
+584 IY
-596 REKLLHLEDELHRR
+596 
-610 VVGQDEAIQAVADA
+610 GQDRAIQTVVEAVQL
-624 VRRSRAGLQDPK
+624 SKAGLTDENKPLASLLFVG
-636 RPIGS
+636 P
-641 FIFLGTTGVG
+641 TGVG
-651 KTELAKALAD
+651 KTEVAKMLAQELGVKLVR
-661 YLFNDE
+661 F
-667 NMMTRIDMSE
+667 DMSE
-677 YQEKFS
+677 YVEKHT
-683 VSRLVGAPPGYVGY
+683 VAKLIGAPAGYVGY
-697 EEGGQL
+697 DDGGLL
-703 TEAVR
+703 TDAVR
-708 RKPYSVVLFDEIEK
+708 KSPDCVLLLDEIEK
-722 AHPDVFNILLQV
+722 AHSDIFNILLQV
-734 LDDGRLTD
+734 MDYGVLTD
-742 NKGRTVNFKNTIII
+742 SKGRKAHFKNVILI
-756 MTSNMGSQ
+756 MTSNAGAQYASQASMGFASTATAGSAMLKQ
-764 LIQQKFEAIAR
+764 VKHTFKPEFINRLNEIVVFNDMDEQMAKLILGKKLRELNAKLAAKSVSITLTDEAHQHLLKNGYSKEYGAREMDRVIQQQLKTMLM
-775 KSADERER
+775 RE
-783 IIDETKGEVLEML
+783 ILFGKL
-796 KKTIRPEFL
+796 KKGGE
-805 NRIDD
+805 
-810 IIMFEPLTQPQIEQ
+810 
-824 IVRLQVNGIERLLKD
+824 
-839 QDVHIEVSDAAVKL
+839 A
-853 VAKAGFDPEF
+853 
-863 GARPVKRALQ
+863 
-873 RLLLNDLSKALLA
+873 
-886 GTVDKTRPIRVDVD
+886 TVDLQNGTLTIKQ
-900 GDALRFSNA
+900 S
-909 D
+909 

>member
-48 DLMWSCNEAFDID
+48 DLMWSCNEAFDLD

-143 EIMTGTEIHFHEH
+143 EIMTATEIHFHER

-187 FGDEDDYSSPS
+187 FGDEDDFSSPS

-207 VTCINEHLKDKNPL
+207 VTCINEHLAEKNPL

-428 DKAIDLMDEAAAKL
+428 DKAIDIIDEAGAQAE
-442 RMERDSQPEE
+442 MEGKKYKKIGKKQ
-452 LDEITRRLRQLEI
+452 
-465 EREAIKREGDE
+465 
-476 AKLDALNK
+476 
-484 EIAELQEREKNFR
+484 IA
-497 AKWEGEKEVLAKIQ
+497 EVLAK
-511 QDKQQME
+511 
-518 QLKFEAERAERE
+518 
-530 GDYGRVAE
+530 VA
-538 IRYGKLQQLQ
+538 K
-548 HDIDAQQEQL
+548 IDALAIKQDDNKNLASLE
-558 RSRQGAEAMVKEEV
+558 SRMK
-572 TPDDIADVVARW
+572 DV
-584 TGIPVTRMLQSE
+584 IY
-596 REKLLHLEDELHRR
+596 
-610 VVGQDEAIQAVADA
+610 GQDRAIQTVVEAVQL
-624 VRRSRAGLQDPK
+624 SKAGLTDENKPLASLLFVG
-636 RPIGS
+636 P
-641 FIFLGTTGVG
+641 TGVG
-651 KTELAKALAD
+651 KTEVAKMLAQELGVKLVR
-661 YLFNDE
+661 F
-667 NMMTRIDMSE
+667 DMSE
-677 YQEKFS
+677 YVEKHT
-683 VSRLVGAPPGYVGY
+683 VAKLIGAPAGYVGY
-697 EEGGQL
+697 DDGGLL
-703 TEAVR
+703 TDAVR
-708 RKPYSVVLFDEIEK
+708 KSPDCVLLLDEIEK
-722 AHPDVFNILLQV
+722 AHSDIFNILLQV
-734 LDDGRLTD
+734 MDYGVLTD
-742 NKGRTVNFKNTIII
+742 SKGRKAHFKNVILI
-756 MTSNMGSQ
+756 MTSNAGAQYASQASVGFASTASAGSAMLKQ
-764 LIQQKFEAIAR
+764 VKHTFKPEFINRLNEIVVFNDMDEQMAKLILGKKLRELNAKLAAKSVSITLTDEAHQHLLKSGYSKEYGAREMDRVIQQQLKTMLM
-775 KSADERER
+775 RE
-783 IIDETKGEVLEML
+783 ILFGKL
-796 KKTIRPEFL
+796 KKGGE
-805 NRIDD
+805 
-810 IIMFEPLTQPQIEQ
+810 
-824 IVRLQVNGIERLLKD
+824 
-839 QDVHIEVSDAAVKL
+839 A
-853 VAKAGFDPEF
+853 
-863 GARPVKRALQ
+863 
-873 RLLLNDLSKALLA
+873 
-886 GTVDKTRPIRVDVD
+886 TVDLQNGTLTIKQ
-900 GDALRFSNA
+900 S
-909 D
+909 

>member
-18 FASQKALVENSDFI
+18 YASQKALVENSDFI

-48 DLMWSCNEAFDID
+48 DLMWSCNEAFDLD

-143 EIMTGTEIHFHEH
+143 EIMTETEIHFHER

-162 DDDQYSNGEGDNP
+162 DDDQYSNGVGDNP

-187 FGDEDDYSSPS
+187 FGDEDDFSSPS

-207 VTCINEHLKDKNPL
+207 VTCINEHLAEKNPL
-221 IGREKELDRTIQVLC
+221 IGRERELDRTIQVLC

-428 DKAIDLMDEAAAKL
+428 DKAIDIIDEAGAQAE
-442 RMERDSQPEE
+442 MEGKKYKKIGKKQ
-452 LDEITRRLRQLEI
+452 
-465 EREAIKREGDE
+465 
-476 AKLDALNK
+476 
-484 EIAELQEREKNFR
+484 IA
-497 AKWEGEKEVLAKIQ
+497 EVLAK
-511 QDKQQME
+511 
-518 QLKFEAERAERE
+518 
-530 GDYGRVAE
+530 VA
-538 IRYGKLQQLQ
+538 K
-548 HDIDAQQEQL
+548 IDALAIKQDDNKNLASLE
-558 RSRQGAEAMVKEEV
+558 SRMK
-572 TPDDIADVVARW
+572 DV
-584 TGIPVTRMLQSE
+584 IY
-596 REKLLHLEDELHRR
+596 
-610 VVGQDEAIQAVADA
+610 GQDRAIQTVVEAVQL
-624 VRRSRAGLQDPK
+624 SKAGLTDENKPLASLLFVG
-636 RPIGS
+636 P
-641 FIFLGTTGVG
+641 TGVG
-651 KTELAKALAD
+651 KTEVAKMLAQELGVKLVR
-661 YLFNDE
+661 F
-667 NMMTRIDMSE
+667 DMSE
-677 YQEKFS
+677 YVEKHT
-683 VSRLVGAPPGYVGY
+683 VAKLIGAPAGYVGY
-697 EEGGQL
+697 DDGGLL
-703 TEAVR
+703 TDAVR
-708 RKPYSVVLFDEIEK
+708 KSPDCVLLLDEIEK
-722 AHPDVFNILLQV
+722 AHSNIFNILLQV
-734 LDDGRLTD
+734 MDYGVLTD
-742 NKGRTVNFKNTIII
+742 SKGRKAHFKNVILI
-756 MTSNMGSQ
+756 MTSNAGAQYASQASVGFASTASAGSAMLKQ
-764 LIQQKFEAIAR
+764 VKHTFKPEFINRLNEIVVFNDMDEQMAKLILGKKLRELNAKLAAKSVSITLTDEAHQHLLKSGYSKEYGAREMDRVIQQQLKTMLM
-775 KSADERER
+775 RE
-783 IIDETKGEVLEML
+783 ILFGKL
-796 KKTIRPEFL
+796 KKGGE
-805 NRIDD
+805 
-810 IIMFEPLTQPQIEQ
+810 
-824 IVRLQVNGIERLLKD
+824 
-839 QDVHIEVSDAAVKL
+839 A
-853 VAKAGFDPEF
+853 
-863 GARPVKRALQ
+863 
-873 RLLLNDLSKALLA
+873 
-886 GTVDKTRPIRVDVD
+886 TVDLQNGTLTIKQ
-900 GDALRFSNA
+900 S
-909 D
+909 

>member
-48 DLMWSCNEAFDID
+48 DLMWSCNEAFDLD

-143 EIMTGTEIHFHEH
+143 EIMTATEIHFHER

-187 FGDEDDYSSPS
+187 FGDEDDFSSPS

-207 VTCINEHLKDKNPL
+207 VTCINEHLAEKNPL

-428 DKAIDLMDEAAAKL
+428 DKAIDIIDEAGAQAE
-442 RMERDSQPEE
+442 MEGKKYKKIGKKQ
-452 LDEITRRLRQLEI
+452 
-465 EREAIKREGDE
+465 
-476 AKLDALNK
+476 
-484 EIAELQEREKNFR
+484 IA
-497 AKWEGEKEVLAKIQ
+497 EVLAK
-511 QDKQQME
+511 
-518 QLKFEAERAERE
+518 
-530 GDYGRVAE
+530 VA
-538 IRYGKLQQLQ
+538 K
-548 HDIDAQQEQL
+548 IDALAIKQDDNKNLASLE
-558 RSRQGAEAMVKEEV
+558 SRMK
-572 TPDDIADVVARW
+572 DV
-584 TGIPVTRMLQSE
+584 IY
-596 REKLLHLEDELHRR
+596 
-610 VVGQDEAIQAVADA
+610 GQDRAIQTVVEAVQL
-624 VRRSRAGLQDPK
+624 SKAGLTDENKPLASLLFVG
-636 RPIGS
+636 P
-641 FIFLGTTGVG
+641 TGVG
-651 KTELAKALAD
+651 KTEVAKMLAQELGVKLVR
-661 YLFNDE
+661 F
-667 NMMTRIDMSE
+667 DMSE
-677 YQEKFS
+677 YVEKHT
-683 VSRLVGAPPGYVGY
+683 VAKLMGAPAGYVGY
-697 EEGGQL
+697 DDGGLL
-703 TEAVR
+703 TDAVR
-708 RKPYSVVLFDEIEK
+708 KSPDCVLLLDEIEK
-722 AHPDVFNILLQV
+722 AHSDIFNILLQV
-734 LDDGRLTD
+734 MDYGVLTD
-742 NKGRTVNFKNTIII
+742 SKGRKAHFKNVILI
-756 MTSNMGSQ
+756 MTSNAGAQYASQASVGFASTASAGSAMLKQ
-764 LIQQKFEAIAR
+764 VKHTFKPEFINRLNEIVVFNDMDEQMAKLILGKKLRELNAKLAAKSVSITLTDEAHQHLLKSGYSKEYGAREMDRVIQQQLKTMLM
-775 KSADERER
+775 RE
-783 IIDETKGEVLEML
+783 ILFGKL
-796 KKTIRPEFL
+796 KKGGE
-805 NRIDD
+805 
-810 IIMFEPLTQPQIEQ
+810 
-824 IVRLQVNGIERLLKD
+824 
-839 QDVHIEVSDAAVKL
+839 A
-853 VAKAGFDPEF
+853 
-863 GARPVKRALQ
+863 
-873 RLLLNDLSKALLA
+873 
-886 GTVDKTRPIRVDVD
+886 TVDLQNGTLTIKQ
-900 GDALRFSNA
+900 S
-909 D
+909 

>member
-48 DLMWSCNEAFDID
+48 DLMWSCNEAFDLD
-61 DFLDELDE
+61 NFLDELDE

-143 EIMTGTEIHFHEH
+143 EIMTATEIHFHER

-187 FGDEDDYSSPS
+187 FGDEDDFSSPS

-207 VTCINEHLKDKNPL
+207 VTCINEHLAEKNPL

-428 DKAIDLMDEAAAKL
+428 DKAIDIIDEAGAQAE
-442 RMERDSQPEE
+442 MEGKKYKKIGKKQ
-452 LDEITRRLRQLEI
+452 
-465 EREAIKREGDE
+465 
-476 AKLDALNK
+476 
-484 EIAELQEREKNFR
+484 IA
-497 AKWEGEKEVLAKIQ
+497 EVLAK
-511 QDKQQME
+511 
-518 QLKFEAERAERE
+518 
-530 GDYGRVAE
+530 VA
-538 IRYGKLQQLQ
+538 K
-548 HDIDAQQEQL
+548 IDALAIKQDDNKNLASLE
-558 RSRQGAEAMVKEEV
+558 SRMK
-572 TPDDIADVVARW
+572 DV
-584 TGIPVTRMLQSE
+584 IY
-596 REKLLHLEDELHRR
+596 
-610 VVGQDEAIQAVADA
+610 GQDRAIQTVVEAVQL
-624 VRRSRAGLQDPK
+624 SKAGLTDENKPLASLLFVG
-636 RPIGS
+636 P
-641 FIFLGTTGVG
+641 TGVG
-651 KTELAKALAD
+651 KTEVAKMLAQELGVKLVR
-661 YLFNDE
+661 F
-667 NMMTRIDMSE
+667 DMSE
-677 YQEKFS
+677 YVEKHT
-683 VSRLVGAPPGYVGY
+683 VAKLIGAPAGYVGY
-697 EEGGQL
+697 DDGGLL
-703 TEAVR
+703 TDAVR
-708 RKPYSVVLFDEIEK
+708 KSPDCVLLLDEIEK
-722 AHPDVFNILLQV
+722 AHSDIFNILLQV
-734 LDDGRLTD
+734 MDYGVLTD
-742 NKGRTVNFKNTIII
+742 SKGRKAHFKNVILI
-756 MTSNMGSQ
+756 MTSNAGAQYASQASVGFASTASAGSAMLKQ
-764 LIQQKFEAIAR
+764 VKHTFKPEFINRLNEIVVFNDMDEQMAKLILGKKLRELNAKLAAKSVSITLTDKAHQHLLKNGYSKEYGAREMDRVIQQQLKTMLM
-775 KSADERER
+775 RE
-783 IIDETKGEVLEML
+783 ILFGKL
-796 KKTIRPEFL
+796 KKGGE
-805 NRIDD
+805 
-810 IIMFEPLTQPQIEQ
+810 
-824 IVRLQVNGIERLLKD
+824 
-839 QDVHIEVSDAAVKL
+839 A
-853 VAKAGFDPEF
+853 
-863 GARPVKRALQ
+863 
-873 RLLLNDLSKALLA
+873 
-886 GTVDKTRPIRVDVD
+886 TVDLQNGTLTIKQ
-900 GDALRFSNA
+900 S
-909 D
+909 

>member
-48 DLMWSCNEAFDID
+48 DLMWSCNEAFDLD
-61 DFLDELDE
+61 NFLDELDE

-143 EIMTGTEIHFHEH
+143 EIMTATEIHFHER

-207 VTCINEHLKDKNPL
+207 VTCINEHLAEKNPL
-221 IGREKELDRTIQVLC
+221 IGRERELDRTIQVLC

-406 DAAAIEY
+406 DDAAIEY

-428 DKAIDLMDEAAAKL
+428 DKAIDIIDEAGAQAE
-442 RMERDSQPEE
+442 MEGKKYKKIGKKQ
-452 LDEITRRLRQLEI
+452 
-465 EREAIKREGDE
+465 
-476 AKLDALNK
+476 
-484 EIAELQEREKNFR
+484 IA
-497 AKWEGEKEVLAKIQ
+497 EVLAK
-511 QDKQQME
+511 
-518 QLKFEAERAERE
+518 
-530 GDYGRVAE
+530 VA
-538 IRYGKLQQLQ
+538 K
-548 HDIDAQQEQL
+548 IDALAIKQDDNKNLASLE
-558 RSRQGAEAMVKEEV
+558 SRMK
-572 TPDDIADVVARW
+572 DV
-584 TGIPVTRMLQSE
+584 IY
-596 REKLLHLEDELHRR
+596 
-610 VVGQDEAIQAVADA
+610 GQDRAIQTVVEAVQL
-624 VRRSRAGLQDPK
+624 SKAGLTDENKPLASLLFVG
-636 RPIGS
+636 P
-641 FIFLGTTGVG
+641 TGVG
-651 KTELAKALAD
+651 KTEVAKMLAQELGVKLVR
-661 YLFNDE
+661 F
-667 NMMTRIDMSE
+667 DMSE
-677 YQEKFS
+677 YVEKHT
-683 VSRLVGAPPGYVGY
+683 VAKLIGAPAGYVGY
-697 EEGGQL
+697 DDGGLL
-703 TEAVR
+703 TDAVR
-708 RKPYSVVLFDEIEK
+708 KSPDCVLLLDEIEK
-722 AHPDVFNILLQV
+722 AHSDIFNILLQV
-734 LDDGRLTD
+734 MDYGVLTD
-742 NKGRTVNFKNTIII
+742 SKGRKAHFKNVILI
-756 MTSNMGSQ
+756 MTSNAGAQYASQASVGFASTATAGSAMLKQ
-764 LIQQKFEAIAR
+764 VKHTFKPEFINRLNEIVVFNDMDEQMAKLILGKKLRELNAKLAAKSVSITLTDEAHQHLLKNGYSKEYGAREMDRVIQQQLKTMLM
-775 KSADERER
+775 RE
-783 IIDETKGEVLEML
+783 ILFGKL
-796 KKTIRPEFL
+796 KKGGE
-805 NRIDD
+805 
-810 IIMFEPLTQPQIEQ
+810 
-824 IVRLQVNGIERLLKD
+824 
-839 QDVHIEVSDAAVKL
+839 A
-853 VAKAGFDPEF
+853 
-863 GARPVKRALQ
+863 
-873 RLLLNDLSKALLA
+873 
-886 GTVDKTRPIRVDVD
+886 TVDLQNGTLTIKQ
-900 GDALRFSNA
+900 S
-909 D
+909 

>member
-48 DLMWSCNEAFDID
+48 DLMWSCNEAFDLD
-61 DFLDELDE
+61 NFLDELDE

-143 EIMTGTEIHFHEH
+143 EIMTATEIHFHER

-187 FGDEDDYSSPS
+187 FGDEDDFSSPS

-207 VTCINEHLKDKNPL
+207 VTCINEHLAEKNPL

-392 SLKPIYEKYHHVKY
+392 SLKPIYEKYHPVKY

-428 DKAIDLMDEAAAKL
+428 DKAIDIIDEAGAQAE
-442 RMERDSQPEE
+442 MEGKKYKKIGKKQ
-452 LDEITRRLRQLEI
+452 
-465 EREAIKREGDE
+465 
-476 AKLDALNK
+476 
-484 EIAELQEREKNFR
+484 IA
-497 AKWEGEKEVLAKIQ
+497 EVLAK
-511 QDKQQME
+511 
-518 QLKFEAERAERE
+518 
-530 GDYGRVAE
+530 VA
-538 IRYGKLQQLQ
+538 K
-548 HDIDAQQEQL
+548 IDALAIKQDDNKNLASLE
-558 RSRQGAEAMVKEEV
+558 SRMK
-572 TPDDIADVVARW
+572 DV
-584 TGIPVTRMLQSE
+584 IY
-596 REKLLHLEDELHRR
+596 
-610 VVGQDEAIQAVADA
+610 GQDRAIQTVVEAVQL
-624 VRRSRAGLQDPK
+624 SKAGLTDENKPLASLLFVG
-636 RPIGS
+636 P
-641 FIFLGTTGVG
+641 TGVG
-651 KTELAKALAD
+651 KTEVAKMLAQELGVKLVR
-661 YLFNDE
+661 F
-667 NMMTRIDMSE
+667 DMSE
-677 YQEKFS
+677 YVEKHT
-683 VSRLVGAPPGYVGY
+683 VAKLIGAPAGYVGY
-697 EEGGQL
+697 DDGGLL
-703 TEAVR
+703 TDAVR
-708 RKPYSVVLFDEIEK
+708 KSPDCVLLLDEIEK
-722 AHPDVFNILLQV
+722 AHSDIFNILLQV
-734 LDDGRLTD
+734 MDYGVLTD
-742 NKGRTVNFKNTIII
+742 SKGRKAHFKNVILI
-756 MTSNMGSQ
+756 MTSNAGAQYASQASVGFASTASAGSAMLKQ
-764 LIQQKFEAIAR
+764 VKHTFKPEFINRLNEIVVFNDMDEQMAKLILGKKLRELNAKLAAKSVSITLTDEAHQHLLKSGYSKEYGAREMDRVIQQQLKTMLM
-775 KSADERER
+775 RE
-783 IIDETKGEVLEML
+783 ILFGKL
-796 KKTIRPEFL
+796 KKGGE
-805 NRIDD
+805 
-810 IIMFEPLTQPQIEQ
+810 
-824 IVRLQVNGIERLLKD
+824 
-839 QDVHIEVSDAAVKL
+839 A
-853 VAKAGFDPEF
+853 
-863 GARPVKRALQ
+863 
-873 RLLLNDLSKALLA
+873 
-886 GTVDKTRPIRVDVD
+886 TVDLQNGTLTIKQ
-900 GDALRFSNA
+900 S
-909 D
+909 